1 MKKRMVID
9 IMNLYEYKEIL
20 ENINII
26 VIFSIP
32 IISLILYTL
41 NQRKVMLLEFAIY
54 IGELFIYLYL
64 NRYIIIGNINLI
76 SMILILKFI
85 IILTIKEKL
94 KINNF
99 LYKFILILGLLYIWN
114 IKVEYSILINIIL
127 NIILLK
133 YSIIDCIKVFN
144 KELLDNKHDLNEKKL
159 YIKEVKKKIK
169 SEKELQ
175 KNYKDEILGVSNKIG
190 KSIEESDI
198 PIFILDINKE
208 FIYSN
213 ESFNQQMEDYK
224 EDRIDISKY
233 LQFKFPKY
241 KNLIDEIKKVATE
254 SRGSLNIK
262 SYDGKIY
269 RLGCTTDTIDER
281 PVIICILKDI
291 TQTTLIQNKLEESEN
306 MYKNLMDVLN
316 EGVIIHD
323 DKNIKYIND
332 KGLEILDI
340 NISEKEIY
348 IEDIKNTVSK
358 KFKERFLSNIQ
369 LVISEK
375 EEKVI
380 NKIELINGRIV
391 ELVTTNIKLNEED
404 LLISIVIDITE
415 LENTIMNI
423 EQSEKTYKLLLQTL
437 PEGIVIVNP
446 TTNKHIYRN
455 EASIRMLK
463 TIGLDKLNESIKTYL
478 KEENYGEF
486 RRFTVDK
493 LNNIDISIAI
503 VKREEEGT
511 LIVVFRM
518 LDCEFKTI
526 QLEKELNRIKEK
538 NKFKTEFLSNVAY
551 DIKKPINTI
560 FEANNNLIESKG
572 KYKSEN
578 INNHT
583 RLVKQNCYR
592 LIKLLNN
599 VEYVSR
605 IDNGT
610 CTLELRKCDIVKL
623 LENIVKISRAYTDKK
638 GIDISFK
645 SDVNKK
651 ILVLDTDKVEKI
663 ILSILS
669 NAIKFTD
676 TGGKIDI
683 NLYIENEQVCISI
696 KDTGIGIPKDKTEI
710 IFENFEQLDTTL
722 SRGCE
727 GTGMGLSV
735 VKKLANLNNIKID
748 VESELNK
755 GSEFKIILPNN
766 ILSKNIKLQDKFTQN
781 EKIEI
786 EFSDIYLNLTS

>member
-1 MKKRMVID
+1 
-9 IMNLYEYKEIL
+9 MNLYKYKEIL

-41 NQRKVMLLEFAIY
+41 NKRKVMILENLIY
-54 IGELFIYLYL
+54 IGEFFIYLYL
-64 NRYIIIGNINLI
+64 NSYIIIGNINLI
-76 SMILILKFI
+76 SMILILKFV
-85 IILTIKEKL
+85 IILTLKEKL

-99 LYKFILILGLLYIWN
+99 LYKFILILGLLYVCN

-127 NIILLK
+127 NIIILK
-133 YSIIDCIKVFN
+133 CSIIDCIKLFN
-144 KELLDNKHDLNEKKL
+144 KELLDNRHDLNQKKS

-175 KNYKDEILGVSNKIG
+175 KNYKDEILGVSNKIS

-198 PIFILDINKE
+198 SIFILDINKK

-213 ESFNQQMEDYK
+213 EAFNMLIQDYK
-224 EDRIDISKY
+224 NKENRIDISKY

-241 KNLIDEIKKVATE
+241 KNLMDEIKKIATE
-254 SRGSLNIK
+254 ARGNLNIK

-269 RLGCTTDTIDER
+269 RLECITDIIDER
-281 PVIICILKDI
+281 PVIVCILKDI

-323 DKNIKYIND
+323 NKNIKYIND

-340 NISEKEIY
+340 NIGKKEIF
-348 IEDIKNTVSK
+348 IEDIKNIVSK
-358 KFKERFLSNIQ
+358 KFREKFLSNIQ
-369 LVISEK
+369 LVISRK

-391 ELVTTNIKLNEED
+391 ELVTTNIKLNDED

-446 TTNKHIYRN
+446 TTKKHIYRN

-463 TIGLDKLNESIKTYL
+463 TIGLEKLNESIKTYL
-478 KEENYGEF
+478 KEENYGNF
-486 RRFTVDK
+486 RRFTIDK
-493 LNNIDISIAI
+493 LNNVDISLAI
-503 VKREEEGT
+503 VKREEEGS

-518 LDCEFKTI
+518 LDCEFKSI

-551 DIKKPINTI
+551 DIKKPINKI
-560 FEANNNLIESKG
+560 FETNNNLIENKG
-572 KYKSEN
+572 KYNSEN

-592 LIKLLNN
+592 LIRLLSN

-623 LENIVKISRAYTDKK
+623 LENIVKISKTYTDKK

-645 SDVNKK
+645 SEVNKK
-651 ILVLDTDKVEKI
+651 ILSLDIDKVEKI
-663 ILSILS
+663 ILNILS

-683 NLYIENEQVCISI
+683 NLYMQNEQVCISI
-696 KDTGIGIPKDKTEI
+696 KDTGIGIPKDKTEV

-735 VKKLANLNNIKID
+735 VKKLANLNNIKIN

-755 GSEFKIILPNN
+755 GSEFIITLPNN
-766 ILSKNIKLQDKFTQN
+766 IVSKNIKLQDKFAQD
-781 EKIEI
+781 EKIDI

>member
-1 MKKRMVID
+1 
-9 IMNLYEYKEIL
+9 MNLYKYKEIL

-41 NQRKVMLLEFAIY
+41 NKRKVMILENLIY
-54 IGELFIYLYL
+54 IGEFFIYLYL
-64 NRYIIIGNINLI
+64 NSYIIIGNINLI
-76 SMILILKFI
+76 SVILILKFV
-85 IILTIKEKL
+85 IILTLKEKL

-99 LYKFILILGLLYIWN
+99 LYKFILILGLLYVCN

-127 NIILLK
+127 NIIILK
-133 YSIIDCIKVFN
+133 CSIIDCIKLFN
-144 KELLDNKHDLNEKKL
+144 KELLDNRHDLNQKKS

-169 SEKELQ
+169 LEKELQ
-175 KNYKDEILGVSNKIG
+175 KNYKDEILGVSNKIS

-198 PIFILDINKE
+198 PIFILDINKK

-213 ESFNQQMEDYK
+213 EAFNMLIQDYK
-224 EDRIDISKY
+224 NKENRIDISKY

-241 KNLIDEIKKVATE
+241 KNLMDEIKKIATE
-254 SRGSLNIK
+254 ARGNLNIK

-269 RLGCTTDTIDER
+269 RLECITDIIDER
-281 PVIICILKDI
+281 PVIVCILKDI

-323 DKNIKYIND
+323 NKNIKYIND

-340 NISEKEIY
+340 NIGKKEIF
-348 IEDIKNTVSK
+348 IEDIKNIVSK
-358 KFKERFLSNIQ
+358 KFREKFLSNIQ
-369 LVISEK
+369 LVISRK

-391 ELVTTNIKLNEED
+391 ELVTTNIKLNDED

-446 TTNKHIYRN
+446 TTKKHIYRN

-463 TIGLDKLNESIKTYL
+463 TIGLEKLNESIKTYL
-478 KEENYGEF
+478 KEENYGNF
-486 RRFTVDK
+486 RRFTIDK
-493 LNNIDISIAI
+493 LNNVDISLAI
-503 VKREEEGT
+503 VKREEEGS

-518 LDCEFKTI
+518 LDCEFKSI

-551 DIKKPINTI
+551 DIKKPINKI
-560 FEANNNLIESKG
+560 FETNNNLIENKG
-572 KYKSEN
+572 KYNSEN

-592 LIKLLNN
+592 LIRLLSN

-623 LENIVKISRAYTDKK
+623 VENIVKISKTYTDKK

-645 SDVNKK
+645 SEVNKK
-651 ILVLDTDKVEKI
+651 ILSLDIDKVEKI
-663 ILSILS
+663 ILNILS

-683 NLYIENEQVCISI
+683 NLYMENEQVCISI
-696 KDTGIGIPKDKTEI
+696 KDTGIGIPKDKTEV

-735 VKKLANLNNIKID
+735 VKKLANLNNIKIN

-755 GSEFKIILPNN
+755 GSEFIITLPNN
-766 ILSKNIKLQDKFTQN
+766 IVSKNIKLQDKFAQD
-781 EKIEI
+781 EKIDI

>member
-1 MKKRMVID
+1 
-9 IMNLYEYKEIL
+9 MNLYKYKEIL

-41 NQRKVMLLEFAIY
+41 NKRKVMILENLIY
-54 IGELFIYLYL
+54 IGEFFIYLYL
-64 NRYIIIGNINLI
+64 NSYIIIGNINLI
-76 SMILILKFI
+76 SVILILKFV
-85 IILTIKEKL
+85 IILTLKEKL

-99 LYKFILILGLLYIWN
+99 LYKFILILGLLYVCN

-127 NIILLK
+127 NIIILK
-133 YSIIDCIKVFN
+133 CSIIDCIKLFN
-144 KELLDNKHDLNEKKL
+144 KELLDNRHDLNQKKS

-175 KNYKDEILGVSNKIG
+175 KNYKDEILGVSNKIS

-198 PIFILDINKE
+198 PIFILDINKK

-213 ESFNQQMEDYK
+213 EAFNMLIQDYK
-224 EDRIDISKY
+224 NKENRIDISKY

-241 KNLIDEIKKVATE
+241 KNLMDEIKKIVTE
-254 SRGSLNIK
+254 ARGNLNIK

-269 RLGCTTDTIDER
+269 RLECITDIIDER
-281 PVIICILKDI
+281 PVIVCILKDI

-323 DKNIKYIND
+323 NKNIKYIND

-340 NISEKEIY
+340 NIGKKEIF
-348 IEDIKNTVSK
+348 IEDIKNIVSK
-358 KFKERFLSNIQ
+358 KFREKFLSNIQ
-369 LVISEK
+369 LVISRK

-391 ELVTTNIKLNEED
+391 ELVTTNIKLNDED

-446 TTNKHIYRN
+446 TTKKHIYRN

-463 TIGLDKLNESIKTYL
+463 TIGLEKLNESIKTYL
-478 KEENYGEF
+478 KEENYGNF
-486 RRFTVDK
+486 RRFTIDK
-493 LNNIDISIAI
+493 LNNVDISLAI
-503 VKREEEGT
+503 VKREEEGS

-518 LDCEFKTI
+518 LDCEFKST

-551 DIKKPINTI
+551 DIKKPINKI
-560 FEANNNLIESKG
+560 FETNNNLIENKG
-572 KYKSEN
+572 KYNSEN

-592 LIKLLNN
+592 LIRLLSN

-623 LENIVKISRAYTDKK
+623 LENIVKISKTYTDKK

-645 SDVNKK
+645 SEVNKK
-651 ILVLDTDKVEKI
+651 ILSLDIDKVEKI
-663 ILSILS
+663 ILNILS

-676 TGGKIDI
+676 TGGRIDI
-683 NLYIENEQVCISI
+683 NLYMENEQVCISI
-696 KDTGIGIPKDKTEI
+696 KDTGIGIPKDKTEV

-735 VKKLANLNNIKID
+735 VKKLANLNNIKIN

-755 GSEFKIILPNN
+755 GSEFIITLPNN
-766 ILSKNIKLQDKFTQN
+766 IVSKNIKLQDKFAQD
-781 EKIEI
+781 EKIDI

>member
-1 MKKRMVID
+1 MVIN
-9 IMNLYEYKEIL
+9 IMNLYKYKEIL

-41 NQRKVMLLEFAIY
+41 NKRKVMILENLIY
-54 IGELFIYLYL
+54 IGEFFIYLYL
-64 NRYIIIGNINLI
+64 NSYIIIGNINLI
-76 SMILILKFI
+76 SMILILKFV
-85 IILTIKEKL
+85 IILTLKEKL

-99 LYKFILILGLLYIWN
+99 LYKFILILGLLYVCN

-127 NIILLK
+127 NIIILK
-133 YSIIDCIKVFN
+133 CSIIDCIKLFN
-144 KELLDNKHDLNEKKL
+144 KELLDNRHDLNQKKS

-175 KNYKDEILGVSNKIG
+175 KNYKDEILGVSNKIS

-198 PIFILDINKE
+198 PIFILDINKK

-213 ESFNQQMEDYK
+213 EAFNMLIQDYK
-224 EDRIDISKY
+224 NKENRIDISKY

-241 KNLIDEIKKVATE
+241 KNLMDEIKKIVTE
-254 SRGSLNIK
+254 ARGNLNIK

-269 RLGCTTDTIDER
+269 RLECITDIIDER
-281 PVIICILKDI
+281 PVIVCILKDI

-323 DKNIKYIND
+323 NKNIKYIND

-340 NISEKEIY
+340 NIGKKEIF
-348 IEDIKNTVSK
+348 IEDIKNIVSK
-358 KFKERFLSNIQ
+358 KFREKFLSNIQ
-369 LVISEK
+369 LVISRK

-391 ELVTTNIKLNEED
+391 ELVTTNIKLNAED

-446 TTNKHIYRN
+446 TTKKHIYRN

-463 TIGLDKLNESIKTYL
+463 TIGLEKLNESIKTYL
-478 KEENYGEF
+478 KEENYGNF
-486 RRFTVDK
+486 RRFTIDK
-493 LNNIDISIAI
+493 LNNVDISLAI
-503 VKREEEGT
+503 VKREEEGS

-518 LDCEFKTI
+518 LDCEFKSI

-551 DIKKPINTI
+551 DIKKPINKI
-560 FEANNNLIESKG
+560 FETNNNLIENKG
-572 KYKSEN
+572 KYNSEN

-592 LIKLLNN
+592 LIRLLSN

-623 LENIVKISRAYTDKK
+623 LENIVKISKTYTDKK

-645 SDVNKK
+645 SEVNKK
-651 ILVLDTDKVEKI
+651 ILSLDIDKVEKI
-663 ILSILS
+663 ILNILS

-676 TGGKIDI
+676 TGGRIDI
-683 NLYIENEQVCISI
+683 NLYMENEQVCISI
-696 KDTGIGIPKDKTEI
+696 KDTGIGIPKDKTEV

-735 VKKLANLNNIKID
+735 VKKLANLNNIKIN

-755 GSEFKIILPNN
+755 GSEFIITLPNN
-766 ILSKNIKLQDKFTQN
+766 IVSKNIKLQDKFAQD
-781 EKIEI
+781 EKIDI

>member
-1 MKKRMVID
+1 
-9 IMNLYEYKEIL
+9 MNLYKYKEIL

-41 NQRKVMLLEFAIY
+41 NKRKVMILENLIY
-54 IGELFIYLYL
+54 IGEFFIYLYL
-64 NRYIIIGNINLI
+64 NSYIIIGNINLI
-76 SMILILKFI
+76 SMILILKFV
-85 IILTIKEKL
+85 IILTLKEKL

-99 LYKFILILGLLYIWN
+99 LYKFILILGLLYVCN

-127 NIILLK
+127 NIIILK
-133 YSIIDCIKVFN
+133 CSIIDCIKLSN
-144 KELLDNKHDLNEKKL
+144 KELLDNRHDLNQKKS

-175 KNYKDEILGVSNKIG
+175 KNYKDEILGVSNKIS

-198 PIFILDINKE
+198 PIFILDINKK

-213 ESFNQQMEDYK
+213 EAFNMLIQDYK
-224 EDRIDISKY
+224 NKENRIDISKY

-241 KNLIDEIKKVATE
+241 KNLMDEIKKIATE
-254 SRGSLNIK
+254 ARGNLNIK

-269 RLGCTTDTIDER
+269 RLECITDIIDER
-281 PVIICILKDI
+281 PVIVCILKDI

-323 DKNIKYIND
+323 NKNIKYIND

-340 NISEKEIY
+340 NISKKEIF
-348 IEDIKNTVSK
+348 IEDIKNIVSK
-358 KFKERFLSNIQ
+358 KFREKFLSNIQ
-369 LVISEK
+369 LVISRK

-391 ELVTTNIKLNEED
+391 ELVTTNIKLNDED

-446 TTNKHIYRN
+446 TTKKHIYRN

-463 TIGLDKLNESIKTYL
+463 TIGLEKLNESIKTYL
-478 KEENYGEF
+478 KEENYGNF
-486 RRFTVDK
+486 RRFTIDK
-493 LNNIDISIAI
+493 LNNVDISLAI
-503 VKREEEGT
+503 VKREEEGS

-518 LDCEFKTI
+518 LDCEFKSI

-551 DIKKPINTI
+551 DIKKPINKI
-560 FEANNNLIESKG
+560 FETNNNLIENKG
-572 KYKSEN
+572 KYNSEN

-592 LIKLLNN
+592 LIRLLSN

-623 LENIVKISRAYTDKK
+623 LENIVKISKTYTDKK

-645 SDVNKK
+645 SEVNKK
-651 ILVLDTDKVEKI
+651 ILSLDIDKVEKI
-663 ILSILS
+663 ILNILS

-676 TGGKIDI
+676 TGGRIDI
-683 NLYIENEQVCISI
+683 NLYMENEQVCISI
-696 KDTGIGIPKDKTEI
+696 KDTGIGIPKDKTEV

-735 VKKLANLNNIKID
+735 VKKLANLNNIKIN

-755 GSEFKIILPNN
+755 GSEFIITLPNN
-766 ILSKNIKLQDKFTQN
+766 IVSKNIKLQDKFAQD
-781 EKIEI
+781 EKIDI

>member
-1 MKKRMVID
+1 
-9 IMNLYEYKEIL
+9 MNLYKYKEIL

-41 NQRKVMLLEFAIY
+41 NKRKVMILENLIY
-54 IGELFIYLYL
+54 IGEFFIYLYL
-64 NRYIIIGNINLI
+64 NSYIIIGNINLI
-76 SMILILKFI
+76 SMILILKFV
-85 IILTIKEKL
+85 IILTLKEKL

-99 LYKFILILGLLYIWN
+99 LYKFILILGLLYVCN

-127 NIILLK
+127 NIIILK
-133 YSIIDCIKVFN
+133 CSIIDCIKLFN
-144 KELLDNKHDLNEKKL
+144 KELLDNRHDLNQKKS

-175 KNYKDEILGVSNKIG
+175 KNYKDEILGVSNKIS

-198 PIFILDINKE
+198 PIFILDINKK

-213 ESFNQQMEDYK
+213 EAFNMLIQDYK
-224 EDRIDISKY
+224 NKENRIDISKY

-241 KNLIDEIKKVATE
+241 KNLMDEIKKIATE
-254 SRGSLNIK
+254 ARGNLNIK

-269 RLGCTTDTIDER
+269 RLECITDIIDER
-281 PVIICILKDI
+281 PVIVCILKDI

-323 DKNIKYIND
+323 NKNIKYIND

-340 NISEKEIY
+340 NIGKKEIF
-348 IEDIKNTVSK
+348 IEDIKNIVSK
-358 KFKERFLSNIQ
+358 KFREKFLSNIQ
-369 LVISEK
+369 LVISRK

-391 ELVTTNIKLNEED
+391 ELVTTNIKLNDED

-446 TTNKHIYRN
+446 TTKKHIYRN

-463 TIGLDKLNESIKTYL
+463 TIGLEKLNESIKTYL
-478 KEENYGEF
+478 KEENYGNF
-486 RRFTVDK
+486 RRFTIDK
-493 LNNIDISIAI
+493 LNNVDISLAI
-503 VKREEEGT
+503 VKREEEGS

-518 LDCEFKTI
+518 LDCEFKSI

-551 DIKKPINTI
+551 DIKKPINKI
-560 FEANNNLIESKG
+560 FETNNNLIENKG
-572 KYKSEN
+572 KYNSEN

-592 LIKLLNN
+592 LIRLLSN

-623 LENIVKISRAYTDKK
+623 VENIVKISKTYTDKK

-645 SDVNKK
+645 SEVNKK
-651 ILVLDTDKVEKI
+651 ILSLDIDKVEKI
-663 ILSILS
+663 ILNILS

-683 NLYIENEQVCISI
+683 NLYMHNEQVCISI
-696 KDTGIGIPKDKTEI
+696 KDTGIGIPKDKTEV

-735 VKKLANLNNIKID
+735 VKKLANLNNIKIN

-755 GSEFKIILPNN
+755 GSEFIITLPNN
-766 ILSKNIKLQDKFTQN
+766 IVSKNIKLQDKFAQD
-781 EKIEI
+781 EKIDI

>member
-1 MKKRMVID
+1 
-9 IMNLYEYKEIL
+9 MNLYKYKEIL

-41 NQRKVMLLEFAIY
+41 NKRKVMILENLIY
-54 IGELFIYLYL
+54 IGEFFIYLYL
-64 NRYIIIGNINLI
+64 NSYIIIGNINLI
-76 SMILILKFI
+76 SVILILKFV
-85 IILTIKEKL
+85 IILTLKEKL

-99 LYKFILILGLLYIWN
+99 LYKFILILGLLYVCN

-127 NIILLK
+127 NIIILK
-133 YSIIDCIKVFN
+133 CSIIDCIKLFN
-144 KELLDNKHDLNEKKL
+144 KELLDNRHDLNQKKS

-175 KNYKDEILGVSNKIG
+175 KNYKDEILGVSNKIS

-198 PIFILDINKE
+198 PIFILDINKK

-213 ESFNQQMEDYK
+213 EAFNMLIQDYK
-224 EDRIDISKY
+224 NKENRIDISKY

-241 KNLIDEIKKVATE
+241 KNLMDEIKKIATE
-254 SRGSLNIK
+254 ARGNLNIK

-269 RLGCTTDTIDER
+269 RLECITDIIDER
-281 PVIICILKDI
+281 PVIVCILKDI

-323 DKNIKYIND
+323 NKNIKYIND

-340 NISEKEIY
+340 NIGKKEIF
-348 IEDIKNTVSK
+348 IEDIKNIVSK
-358 KFKERFLSNIQ
+358 KFREKFLSNIQ
-369 LVISEK
+369 LVISRK

-391 ELVTTNIKLNEED
+391 ELVTTNIKLNDED

-446 TTNKHIYRN
+446 TTKKHIYRN

-463 TIGLDKLNESIKTYL
+463 TIGLEKLNESIKTYL
-478 KEENYGEF
+478 KEENYGNF
-486 RRFTVDK
+486 RRFTIDK
-493 LNNIDISIAI
+493 LNNVDISLAI
-503 VKREEEGT
+503 VKREEEGS

-518 LDCEFKTI
+518 LDCEFKSI

-551 DIKKPINTI
+551 DIKKPINKI
-560 FEANNNLIESKG
+560 FETNNNLIENKG
-572 KYKSEN
+572 KYNSEN

-592 LIKLLNN
+592 LIRLLSN

-623 LENIVKISRAYTDKK
+623 VENIVKISKTYTDKK

-645 SDVNKK
+645 SEVNKK
-651 ILVLDTDKVEKI
+651 ILSLDIDKVEKI
-663 ILSILS
+663 ILNILS

-683 NLYIENEQVCISI
+683 NLYMQNEQVCISI
-696 KDTGIGIPKDKTEI
+696 KDTGIGIPKDKTEV

-735 VKKLANLNNIKID
+735 VKKLANLNNIKIN

-755 GSEFKIILPNN
+755 GSEFIIILPNN
-766 ILSKNIKLQDKFTQN
+766 IVSKNIKLQDKFAQD
-781 EKIEI
+781 EKIDI

>member
-1 MKKRMVID
+1 
-9 IMNLYEYKEIL
+9 MNLYKYKEIL

-41 NQRKVMLLEFAIY
+41 NKRKVMILENLIY
-54 IGELFIYLYL
+54 IGEFFIYLYL
-64 NRYIIIGNINLI
+64 NSYIIIGNINLI
-76 SMILILKFI
+76 SMILILKFV
-85 IILTIKEKL
+85 IILTLKEKL

-99 LYKFILILGLLYIWN
+99 LYKFILILGLLYVCN

-127 NIILLK
+127 NIIILK
-133 YSIIDCIKVFN
+133 CSIIDCIKLFN
-144 KELLDNKHDLNEKKL
+144 KELLDNRHDLNQKKS

-175 KNYKDEILGVSNKIG
+175 KNYKDEILGVSNKIS

-198 PIFILDINKE
+198 PIFILDINKK

-213 ESFNQQMEDYK
+213 EAFNMLIQDYK
-224 EDRIDISKY
+224 NKENRIDISKY

-241 KNLIDEIKKVATE
+241 KNLMDEIKKIATE
-254 SRGSLNIK
+254 ARGNLNIK

-269 RLGCTTDTIDER
+269 RLECITDIIDER
-281 PVIICILKDI
+281 PVIVCILKDI

-323 DKNIKYIND
+323 NKNIKYIND
-332 KGLEILDI
+332 KGLGILDI
-340 NISEKEIY
+340 NISKKEIF
-348 IEDIKNTVSK
+348 IEDIKNIVSK
-358 KFKERFLSNIQ
+358 KFREKFLSNIQ
-369 LVISEK
+369 LVISRK

-391 ELVTTNIKLNEED
+391 ELVTTNIKLNAED

-446 TTNKHIYRN
+446 TTKKHIYRN

-463 TIGLDKLNESIKTYL
+463 TIGLEKLNESIKTYL
-478 KEENYGEF
+478 KEENYGNF
-486 RRFTVDK
+486 RRFTIDK
-493 LNNIDISIAI
+493 LNNVDISLAI
-503 VKREEEGT
+503 VKREEEGS

-518 LDCEFKTI
+518 LDCEFKSI

-551 DIKKPINTI
+551 DIKKPINKI
-560 FEANNNLIESKG
+560 FETNNNLIENKG
-572 KYKSEN
+572 KYNSEN

-592 LIKLLNN
+592 LIRLLNN
-599 VEYVSR
+599 IEYVSR

-623 LENIVKISRAYTDKK
+623 LENIVKISKTYTDKK

-645 SDVNKK
+645 SEVNKK
-651 ILVLDTDKVEKI
+651 ILSLDIDKVEKI
-663 ILSILS
+663 ILNILS

-676 TGGKIDI
+676 TGGRIDI
-683 NLYIENEQVCISI
+683 NLYMENEQVCISI
-696 KDTGIGIPKDKTEI
+696 KDTGIGIPKDKTEV

-735 VKKLANLNNIKID
+735 VKKLANLNNIKIN

-755 GSEFKIILPNN
+755 GSEFIITLPNN
-766 ILSKNIKLQDKFTQN
+766 IVSKNIKLQDKFAQD
-781 EKIEI
+781 EKIDI

>member
-1 MKKRMVID
+1 MVIN
-9 IMNLYEYKEIL
+9 IMNLYKYKEIL

-41 NQRKVMLLEFAIY
+41 NKRKVMILENLIY
-54 IGELFIYLYL
+54 IGEFFIYLYL
-64 NRYIIIGNINLI
+64 NSYIIIGNINLI
-76 SMILILKFI
+76 SMILILKFV
-85 IILTIKEKL
+85 IILTLKEKL

-99 LYKFILILGLLYIWN
+99 LYKFILILGLLYVCN

-127 NIILLK
+127 NIIILK
-133 YSIIDCIKVFN
+133 CSIIDCIKLFN
-144 KELLDNKHDLNEKKL
+144 KELLDNRHDLNQKKS

-175 KNYKDEILGVSNKIG
+175 KNYKDEILGVSNKIS

-198 PIFILDINKE
+198 PIFILDINKK

-213 ESFNQQMEDYK
+213 EAFNMLIQDYK
-224 EDRIDISKY
+224 NKENRIDISKY

-241 KNLIDEIKKVATE
+241 KNLMDEIKKIATE
-254 SRGSLNIK
+254 ARGNLNIK

-269 RLGCTTDTIDER
+269 RLECITDIIDER
-281 PVIICILKDI
+281 PVIVCILKDI

-323 DKNIKYIND
+323 NKNIKYIND

-340 NISEKEIY
+340 NIGKKEIF
-348 IEDIKNTVSK
+348 IEDIKNIVSK
-358 KFKERFLSNIQ
+358 KFREKFLSNIQ
-369 LVISEK
+369 LVISKK

-391 ELVTTNIKLNEED
+391 ELVTTNIKLNDED

-446 TTNKHIYRN
+446 TTKKHIYRN

-463 TIGLDKLNESIKTYL
+463 TIGLEKLNESIKTYL
-478 KEENYGEF
+478 KEENYGNF
-486 RRFTVDK
+486 RRFTIDK
-493 LNNIDISIAI
+493 LNNVDISLAI
-503 VKREEEGT
+503 VKREEEGS

-518 LDCEFKTI
+518 LDCEFKST

-551 DIKKPINTI
+551 DIKKPINKI
-560 FEANNNLIESKG
+560 FETNNNLIENKG
-572 KYKSEN
+572 KYNSEN

-592 LIKLLNN
+592 LIRLLNN
-599 VEYVSR
+599 IEYVSR

-623 LENIVKISRAYTDKK
+623 LENIVKISKTYTDKK

-645 SDVNKK
+645 SEVNKK
-651 ILVLDTDKVEKI
+651 ILSLDIDKVEKI
-663 ILSILS
+663 ILNILS

-676 TGGKIDI
+676 TGGRIDI
-683 NLYIENEQVCISI
+683 NLYMENEQVCISI
-696 KDTGIGIPKDKTEI
+696 KDTGIGIPKDKTEV

-735 VKKLANLNNIKID
+735 VKKLANLNNIKIN

-755 GSEFKIILPNN
+755 GSEFIITLPNN
-766 ILSKNIKLQDKFTQN
+766 IVSKNIKLQDKFAQD
-781 EKIEI
+781 EKIDI

>member
-1 MKKRMVID
+1 MVIN
-9 IMNLYEYKEIL
+9 IMNLYKYKEIL

-41 NQRKVMLLEFAIY
+41 NKRKVMILENLIY
-54 IGELFIYLYL
+54 IGEFFIYLYL
-64 NRYIIIGNINLI
+64 NSYIIIGNINLI
-76 SMILILKFI
+76 SMILILKFV
-85 IILTIKEKL
+85 IILTLKEKL

-99 LYKFILILGLLYIWN
+99 LYKFILILGLLYVCN

-127 NIILLK
+127 NIIILK
-133 YSIIDCIKVFN
+133 CSIIDCIKLFN
-144 KELLDNKHDLNEKKL
+144 KELLDNRHDLNQKKS

-175 KNYKDEILGVSNKIG
+175 KNYKDEILGVSNKIS

-198 PIFILDINKE
+198 PIFILDINKK

-213 ESFNQQMEDYK
+213 EAFNMLIQDYK
-224 EDRIDISKY
+224 NKENRIDISKY

-241 KNLIDEIKKVATE
+241 KNLMDEIKKIATE
-254 SRGSLNIK
+254 ARGNLNIK

-269 RLGCTTDTIDER
+269 RLECITDIIDER
-281 PVIICILKDI
+281 PVIVCILKDI

-323 DKNIKYIND
+323 NKNIKYIND

-340 NISEKEIY
+340 NIGKKEIF
-348 IEDIKNTVSK
+348 IEDIKNIVSK
-358 KFKERFLSNIQ
+358 KFREKFLSNIQ
-369 LVISEK
+369 LVISRK

-391 ELVTTNIKLNEED
+391 ELVTTNIKLNDED

-446 TTNKHIYRN
+446 TTKKHIYRN

-463 TIGLDKLNESIKTYL
+463 TIGLEKLNESIKTYL
-478 KEENYGEF
+478 KEENYGNF
-486 RRFTVDK
+486 RRFTIDK
-493 LNNIDISIAI
+493 LNNVDISLAI
-503 VKREEEGT
+503 VKREEEGS

-518 LDCEFKTI
+518 LDCEFKSI

-551 DIKKPINTI
+551 DIKKPINKI
-560 FEANNNLIESKG
+560 FETNNNLIENKG
-572 KYKSEN
+572 KYNSEN

-592 LIKLLNN
+592 LIRLLSN

-623 LENIVKISRAYTDKK
+623 VENIVKISKTYTDKK

-645 SDVNKK
+645 SEVNKK
-651 ILVLDTDKVEKI
+651 ILSLDIDKVEKI
-663 ILSILS
+663 ILNILS

-676 TGGKIDI
+676 TGGRIDI
-683 NLYIENEQVCISI
+683 NLYMENEQVCISI
-696 KDTGIGIPKDKTEI
+696 KDTGIGIPKDKTEV

-735 VKKLANLNNIKID
+735 VKKLANLNNIKIN

-755 GSEFKIILPNN
+755 GSEFIITLPNN
-766 ILSKNIKLQDKFTQN
+766 IVSKNIKLQDKFAQD
-781 EKIEI
+781 EKIDI

>member
-1 MKKRMVID
+1 
-9 IMNLYEYKEIL
+9 MNLYKYKEIL

-41 NQRKVMLLEFAIY
+41 NKRKVMILENLIY
-54 IGELFIYLYL
+54 IGEFFIYLYL
-64 NRYIIIGNINLI
+64 NSYIIIGNINLI
-76 SMILILKFI
+76 SVILILKFV
-85 IILTIKEKL
+85 IILTLKEKL

-99 LYKFILILGLLYIWN
+99 LYKFILILGLLYVCN

-127 NIILLK
+127 NIIILK
-133 YSIIDCIKVFN
+133 CSIIDCIKLFN
-144 KELLDNKHDLNEKKL
+144 KELLDNRHDLNQKKS

-175 KNYKDEILGVSNKIG
+175 KNYKDEILGVSNKIS

-198 PIFILDINKE
+198 PIFILDINKK

-213 ESFNQQMEDYK
+213 EAFNMLIQDYK
-224 EDRIDISKY
+224 NKENRIDISKY
-233 LQFKFPKY
+233 LQFKFHKY
-241 KNLIDEIKKVATE
+241 KNLMDEIKKIATE
-254 SRGSLNIK
+254 ARGNLNIK

-269 RLGCTTDTIDER
+269 RLECITDIIDER
-281 PVIICILKDI
+281 PVIVCILKDI

-323 DKNIKYIND
+323 NKNIKYIND

-340 NISEKEIY
+340 NIGKKEIF
-348 IEDIKNTVSK
+348 IEDIKNIVSK
-358 KFKERFLSNIQ
+358 KFREKFLSNIQ
-369 LVISEK
+369 LVISRK

-391 ELVTTNIKLNEED
+391 ELVTTNIKLNAED

-446 TTNKHIYRN
+446 TTKKHIYRN

-463 TIGLDKLNESIKTYL
+463 TIGLEKLNESIKTYL
-478 KEENYGEF
+478 KEENYGNF
-486 RRFTVDK
+486 RRFTIDK
-493 LNNIDISIAI
+493 LNNVDISLAI
-503 VKREEEGT
+503 VKREEEGS

-518 LDCEFKTI
+518 LDCEFKSI

-551 DIKKPINTI
+551 DIKKPINKI
-560 FEANNNLIESKG
+560 FETNNNLIENKG
-572 KYKSEN
+572 KYNSEN

-592 LIKLLNN
+592 LIRLLNN
-599 VEYVSR
+599 IEYVSR

-623 LENIVKISRAYTDKK
+623 LENIVKISKTYTDKK

-645 SDVNKK
+645 SEVNKK
-651 ILVLDTDKVEKI
+651 ILSLDIDKVEKI
-663 ILSILS
+663 ILNILS

-676 TGGKIDI
+676 TGGRIDI
-683 NLYIENEQVCISI
+683 NLYMENEQVCISI
-696 KDTGIGIPKDKTEI
+696 KDTGIGIPKDKTEV

-735 VKKLANLNNIKID
+735 VKKLANLNNIKIN

-755 GSEFKIILPNN
+755 GSEFIITLPNN
-766 ILSKNIKLQDKFTQN
+766 IVSKNIKLQDKFAQD
-781 EKIEI
+781 EKIDI

>member
-1 MKKRMVID
+1 MVIN
-9 IMNLYEYKEIL
+9 IMNLYKYKEIL

-41 NQRKVMLLEFAIY
+41 NKRKVMILENLIY
-54 IGELFIYLYL
+54 IGEFFIYLYL
-64 NRYIIIGNINLI
+64 NSYIIIGNINLI
-76 SMILILKFI
+76 SMILILKFV
-85 IILTIKEKL
+85 IILTLKEKL

-99 LYKFILILGLLYIWN
+99 LYKFILILGLLYVCN

-127 NIILLK
+127 NIIILK
-133 YSIIDCIKVFN
+133 CSIIDCIKLFN
-144 KELLDNKHDLNEKKL
+144 KELLDNRHDLNQKKS

-175 KNYKDEILGVSNKIG
+175 KNYKDEILGVSNKIS

-198 PIFILDINKE
+198 PIFILDINKK

-213 ESFNQQMEDYK
+213 EAFNMLIQDYK
-224 EDRIDISKY
+224 NKENRIDISKY

-241 KNLIDEIKKVATE
+241 KNLMDEIKKIVTE
-254 SRGSLNIK
+254 ARGNLNIK

-269 RLGCTTDTIDER
+269 RLECITDIIDER
-281 PVIICILKDI
+281 LVIVCILKDI

-323 DKNIKYIND
+323 NKNIKYIND

-340 NISEKEIY
+340 NIGKKEIF
-348 IEDIKNTVSK
+348 IEDIKNIVSK
-358 KFKERFLSNIQ
+358 KFREKFLSNIQ
-369 LVISEK
+369 LVISRK

-391 ELVTTNIKLNEED
+391 ELVTTNIKLNDED

-446 TTNKHIYRN
+446 TTKKHIYRN

-463 TIGLDKLNESIKTYL
+463 TIGLEKLNESIKTYL
-478 KEENYGEF
+478 KEENYGNF
-486 RRFTVDK
+486 RRFTIDK
-493 LNNIDISIAI
+493 LNNVDISLAI
-503 VKREEEGT
+503 VKREEEGS

-518 LDCEFKTI
+518 LDCEFKSI

-551 DIKKPINTI
+551 DIKKPINKI
-560 FEANNNLIESKG
+560 FETNNNLIENKG
-572 KYKSEN
+572 KYNSEN

-592 LIKLLNN
+592 LIRLLNN
-599 VEYVSR
+599 IEYVSR

-623 LENIVKISRAYTDKK
+623 LENIVKISKTYTDKK

-645 SDVNKK
+645 SEVNKK
-651 ILVLDTDKVEKI
+651 ILSLDIDKVEKI
-663 ILSILS
+663 ILNILS

-676 TGGKIDI
+676 TGGRIDI
-683 NLYIENEQVCISI
+683 NLYMENEQVCISI
-696 KDTGIGIPKDKTEI
+696 KDTGIGIPKDKTEV

-735 VKKLANLNNIKID
+735 VKKLANLNNIKIN

-755 GSEFKIILPNN
+755 GSEFIITLPNN
-766 ILSKNIKLQDKFTQN
+766 IVSKNIKLQDKFAQD
-781 EKIEI
+781 EKIDI

>member
-1 MKKRMVID
+1 
-9 IMNLYEYKEIL
+9 MNLYKYKEIL

-41 NQRKVMLLEFAIY
+41 NKRKVMILENLIY
-54 IGELFIYLYL
+54 IGEFFIYLYL
-64 NRYIIIGNINLI
+64 NSYIIIGNINLI
-76 SMILILKFI
+76 SVILILKFV
-85 IILTIKEKL
+85 IILTLKEKL

-99 LYKFILILGLLYIWN
+99 LYKFILILGLLYVCN
-114 IKVEYSILINIIL
+114 IKVEYIILINIIL
-127 NIILLK
+127 NIIILK
-133 YSIIDCIKVFN
+133 CSIIDCIKLFN
-144 KELLDNKHDLNEKKL
+144 KELLDNRHDLNQKKS

-175 KNYKDEILGVSNKIG
+175 KNYKDEILGVSNKIS

-198 PIFILDINKE
+198 PIFILDINKK

-213 ESFNQQMEDYK
+213 EAFNMLIQDYK
-224 EDRIDISKY
+224 NKENRIDISKY

-241 KNLIDEIKKVATE
+241 KNLMDEIKKIVTE
-254 SRGSLNIK
+254 ARGNLNIK

-269 RLGCTTDTIDER
+269 RLECITDIIDER
-281 PVIICILKDI
+281 PVIVCILKDI

-323 DKNIKYIND
+323 NKNIKYIND

-340 NISEKEIY
+340 NIGKKEIF
-348 IEDIKNTVSK
+348 IEDIKNIVSK
-358 KFKERFLSNIQ
+358 KFREKFLSNIQ
-369 LVISEK
+369 LVISRK

-391 ELVTTNIKLNEED
+391 ELVTTNIKLNDED

-446 TTNKHIYRN
+446 TTKKHIYRN

-463 TIGLDKLNESIKTYL
+463 TIGLEKLNESIKTYL
-478 KEENYGEF
+478 KEENYGNF
-486 RRFTVDK
+486 RRFTIDK
-493 LNNIDISIAI
+493 LNNVDISLAI
-503 VKREEEGT
+503 VKREEEGS

-518 LDCEFKTI
+518 LDCEFKST

-551 DIKKPINTI
+551 DIKKPINKI
-560 FEANNNLIESKG
+560 FETNNNLIENKG
-572 KYKSEN
+572 KYNSEN

-592 LIKLLNN
+592 LIRLLSN

-623 LENIVKISRAYTDKK
+623 VENIVKISKTYTDKK

-645 SDVNKK
+645 SEVNKK
-651 ILVLDTDKVEKI
+651 ILSLDIDKVEKI
-663 ILSILS
+663 ILNILS

-683 NLYIENEQVCISI
+683 NLYMHNEQVCISI
-696 KDTGIGIPKDKTEI
+696 KDTGIGIPKDKTEV

-735 VKKLANLNNIKID
+735 VKKLANLNNIKIN

-755 GSEFKIILPNN
+755 GSEFIITLPNN
-766 ILSKNIKLQDKFTQN
+766 IVSKNIKLQDKFAQD
-781 EKIEI
+781 EKIDI

>member
-1 MKKRMVID
+1 
-9 IMNLYEYKEIL
+9 MNLYKYKEIL

-41 NQRKVMLLEFAIY
+41 NKRKVMILENLIY
-54 IGELFIYLYL
+54 IGEFFIYLYL
-64 NRYIIIGNINLI
+64 NSYIIIGNINLI
-76 SMILILKFI
+76 SVILILKFV
-85 IILTIKEKL
+85 IILTLKEKL

-99 LYKFILILGLLYIWN
+99 LYKFILILGLLYVCN

-127 NIILLK
+127 NIIILK
-133 YSIIDCIKVFN
+133 CSIIDCIKLFN
-144 KELLDNKHDLNEKKL
+144 KELLDNRHDLNQKKS

-175 KNYKDEILGVSNKIG
+175 KNYKDEILGVSNKIS

-198 PIFILDINKE
+198 PIFILDINKK

-213 ESFNQQMEDYK
+213 EAFKMLIQDYK
-224 EDRIDISKY
+224 NKENRIDISKY

-241 KNLIDEIKKVATE
+241 KNLMDEIKKIATE
-254 SRGSLNIK
+254 ARGNLNIK

-269 RLGCTTDTIDER
+269 RLECITDIIDER
-281 PVIICILKDI
+281 PVIVCILKDI

-323 DKNIKYIND
+323 NKNIKYIND

-340 NISEKEIY
+340 NIGKKEIF
-348 IEDIKNTVSK
+348 IEDIKNIVSK
-358 KFKERFLSNIQ
+358 KFREKFLSNIQ
-369 LVISEK
+369 LVISRK

-391 ELVTTNIKLNEED
+391 ELVTTNIKLNDED

-446 TTNKHIYRN
+446 TTKKHIYRN

-463 TIGLDKLNESIKTYL
+463 TIGLEKLNESIKTYL
-478 KEENYGEF
+478 KEENYGNF
-486 RRFTVDK
+486 RRFTIDK
-493 LNNIDISIAI
+493 LNNVDISLAI
-503 VKREEEGT
+503 VKREEEGS

-518 LDCEFKTI
+518 LDCEFKST

-551 DIKKPINTI
+551 DIKKPINKI
-560 FEANNNLIESKG
+560 FETNNNLIENKG
-572 KYKSEN
+572 KYNSEN

-592 LIKLLNN
+592 LIRLLSN

-623 LENIVKISRAYTDKK
+623 LENIVKISKTYTDKK

-645 SDVNKK
+645 SEVNKK
-651 ILVLDTDKVEKI
+651 ILSLDIDKVEKI
-663 ILSILS
+663 ILNILS

-676 TGGKIDI
+676 TGGRIDI
-683 NLYIENEQVCISI
+683 NLYMENEQVCISI
-696 KDTGIGIPKDKTEI
+696 KDTGIGIPKDKTEV

-735 VKKLANLNNIKID
+735 VKKLANLNNIKIN

-755 GSEFKIILPNN
+755 GSEFIITLPNN
-766 ILSKNIKLQDKFTQN
+766 IVSKNIKLQDKFAQD
-781 EKIEI
+781 EKIDI

>member
-1 MKKRMVID
+1 MVIN
-9 IMNLYEYKEIL
+9 IMNLYKYKEIL

-41 NQRKVMLLEFAIY
+41 NKRKVMILENLIY
-54 IGELFIYLYL
+54 IGEFFIYLYL
-64 NRYIIIGNINLI
+64 NSYIIIGNINLI
-76 SMILILKFI
+76 SMILILKFV
-85 IILTIKEKL
+85 IILTLKEKL

-99 LYKFILILGLLYIWN
+99 LYKFILILGLLYVCN

-127 NIILLK
+127 NIIILK
-133 YSIIDCIKVFN
+133 CSIIDCIKLFN
-144 KELLDNKHDLNEKKL
+144 KELLDNRHDLNQKKS

-175 KNYKDEILGVSNKIG
+175 KNYKDEILGVSNKIS

-198 PIFILDINKE
+198 PIFILDINKK

-213 ESFNQQMEDYK
+213 EAFNMLIQDYK
-224 EDRIDISKY
+224 NKENRIDISKY

-241 KNLIDEIKKVATE
+241 KNLMDEIKKIATE
-254 SRGSLNIK
+254 ARGNLNIK

-269 RLGCTTDTIDER
+269 RLECITDIIDER
-281 PVIICILKDI
+281 PVIVCILKDI

-323 DKNIKYIND
+323 NKNIKYIND

-340 NISEKEIY
+340 NIGKKEIF
-348 IEDIKNTVSK
+348 IEDIKNIVSK
-358 KFKERFLSNIQ
+358 KFREKFLSNIQ
-369 LVISEK
+369 LVISRK

-391 ELVTTNIKLNEED
+391 ELVTTNIKLNDED

-446 TTNKHIYRN
+446 TTKKHIYRN

-463 TIGLDKLNESIKTYL
+463 TIGLEKLNESIKTYL
-478 KEENYGEF
+478 KEENYGNF
-486 RRFTVDK
+486 RRFTIDK
-493 LNNIDISIAI
+493 LNNVDISLAI
-503 VKREEEGT
+503 VKREEEGS

-518 LDCEFKTI
+518 LDCEFKSI

-551 DIKKPINTI
+551 DIKKPINKI
-560 FEANNNLIESKG
+560 FETNNNLIENKG
-572 KYKSEN
+572 TYNSEN

-592 LIKLLNN
+592 LIRLLNN
-599 VEYVSR
+599 IEYVSR

-623 LENIVKISRAYTDKK
+623 LENIVKISKTYTDKK

-645 SDVNKK
+645 SEVNKK
-651 ILVLDTDKVEKI
+651 ILSLDIDKVEKI
-663 ILSILS
+663 ILNILS

-683 NLYIENEQVCISI
+683 NLYMHNEQVCISI
-696 KDTGIGIPKDKTEI
+696 KDTGIGIPKDKTEV

-735 VKKLANLNNIKID
+735 VKKLANLNNIKIN

-755 GSEFKIILPNN
+755 GSEFIITLPNN
-766 ILSKNIKLQDKFTQN
+766 IVSKNIKLQDKFAQD
-781 EKIEI
+781 EKIDI

>member
-1 MKKRMVID
+1 
-9 IMNLYEYKEIL
+9 MNLYKYKEIL

-41 NQRKVMLLEFAIY
+41 NKRKVMILENLIY
-54 IGELFIYLYL
+54 IGEFFIYLYL
-64 NRYIIIGNINLI
+64 NSYIIIGNINLI
-76 SMILILKFI
+76 SMILILKFV
-85 IILTIKEKL
+85 IILTLKEKL

-99 LYKFILILGLLYIWN
+99 LYKFILILGLLYVCN

-127 NIILLK
+127 NIIILK
-133 YSIIDCIKVFN
+133 CSIIDCIKLFN
-144 KELLDNKHDLNEKKL
+144 KELLDNRHDLNQKKS

-175 KNYKDEILGVSNKIG
+175 KNYKDEILGVSNKIS

-198 PIFILDINKE
+198 PIFILDINKK

-213 ESFNQQMEDYK
+213 EAFNMLIQDYK
-224 EDRIDISKY
+224 NKENRIDISKY

-241 KNLIDEIKKVATE
+241 KNLMDEIKKIATE
-254 SRGSLNIK
+254 ARGNLNIK

-269 RLGCTTDTIDER
+269 RLECITDIIDER
-281 PVIICILKDI
+281 PVIVCILKDI

-323 DKNIKYIND
+323 NKNIKYIND

-340 NISEKEIY
+340 NIGKKEIF
-348 IEDIKNTVSK
+348 IEDIKNIVSK
-358 KFKERFLSNIQ
+358 KFREKFLSNIQ
-369 LVISEK
+369 LVISKK

-391 ELVTTNIKLNEED
+391 ELVTTNIKLNDED

-446 TTNKHIYRN
+446 TTKKHIYRN

-463 TIGLDKLNESIKTYL
+463 TIGLEKLNESIKTYL
-478 KEENYGEF
+478 KEENYGNF
-486 RRFTVDK
+486 RRFTIDK
-493 LNNIDISIAI
+493 LNNVDISLAI
-503 VKREEEGT
+503 VKREEEGS

-518 LDCEFKTI
+518 LDCEFKST

-551 DIKKPINTI
+551 DIKKPINKI
-560 FEANNNLIESKG
+560 FETNNNLIENKG
-572 KYKSEN
+572 KYNSEN

-592 LIKLLNN
+592 LIRLLSN

-623 LENIVKISRAYTDKK
+623 VENIVKISKTYTDKK

-645 SDVNKK
+645 SEVNKK
-651 ILVLDTDKVEKI
+651 ILSLDIDKVEKI
-663 ILSILS
+663 ILNILS

-683 NLYIENEQVCISI
+683 NLYMHNEQVCISI
-696 KDTGIGIPKDKTEI
+696 KDTGIGIPKDKTEV

-735 VKKLANLNNIKID
+735 VKKLANLNNIKIN

-755 GSEFKIILPNN
+755 GSEFIITLPNN
-766 ILSKNIKLQDKFTQN
+766 IVSKNIKLQDKFAQD
-781 EKIEI
+781 EKIDI

>member
-1 MKKRMVID
+1 MVIN
-9 IMNLYEYKEIL
+9 IMNLYKYKEIL

-41 NQRKVMLLEFAIY
+41 NKRKVMILENLIY
-54 IGELFIYLYL
+54 IGEFFIYLYL
-64 NRYIIIGNINLI
+64 NSYIIIGNINLI
-76 SMILILKFI
+76 SMILILKFV
-85 IILTIKEKL
+85 IILTLKEKL

-99 LYKFILILGLLYIWN
+99 LYKFILILGLLYVCN

-127 NIILLK
+127 NIIILK
-133 YSIIDCIKVFN
+133 CSIIDCIKLFN
-144 KELLDNKHDLNEKKL
+144 KELLDNRHDLNQKKS

-175 KNYKDEILGVSNKIG
+175 KNYKDEILGVSNKIS

-198 PIFILDINKE
+198 PIFILDINKK

-213 ESFNQQMEDYK
+213 EAFNMLIQDYK
-224 EDRIDISKY
+224 NKENRIDISKY

-241 KNLIDEIKKVATE
+241 KNLMDEIKKIVTE
-254 SRGSLNIK
+254 ARGNLNIK

-269 RLGCTTDTIDER
+269 RLECITDIIDER
-281 PVIICILKDI
+281 LVIVCILKDI

-323 DKNIKYIND
+323 NKNIKYIND

-340 NISEKEIY
+340 NISKKEIF
-348 IEDIKNTVSK
+348 IEDIKNIVSK
-358 KFKERFLSNIQ
+358 KFREKFLSNIQ
-369 LVISEK
+369 LVISRK

-391 ELVTTNIKLNEED
+391 ELVTTNIKLNAED

-446 TTNKHIYRN
+446 TTKKHIYRN

-463 TIGLDKLNESIKTYL
+463 TIGLEKLNESIKTYL
-478 KEENYGEF
+478 KEENYGNF
-486 RRFTVDK
+486 RRFTIDK
-493 LNNIDISIAI
+493 LNNVDISLAI
-503 VKREEEGT
+503 VKREEEGS

-518 LDCEFKTI
+518 LDCEFKST

-551 DIKKPINTI
+551 DIKKPINKI
-560 FEANNNLIESKG
+560 FETNNNLIENKG
-572 KYKSEN
+572 KYNSEN

-592 LIKLLNN
+592 LIRLLNN
-599 VEYVSR
+599 IEYVSR

-623 LENIVKISRAYTDKK
+623 LENIVKISKTYTDKK

-645 SDVNKK
+645 SEVNKK
-651 ILVLDTDKVEKI
+651 ILSLDIDKVEKI
-663 ILSILS
+663 ILNILS

-676 TGGKIDI
+676 TGGRIDI
-683 NLYIENEQVCISI
+683 NLYMENEQVCISI
-696 KDTGIGIPKDKTEI
+696 KDTGIGIPKDKTEV

-735 VKKLANLNNIKID
+735 VKKLANLNNIKIN

-755 GSEFKIILPNN
+755 GSEFIITLPNN
-766 ILSKNIKLQDKFTQN
+766 IVSKNIKLQDKFAQD
-781 EKIEI
+781 EKIDI

>member
-1 MKKRMVID
+1 
-9 IMNLYEYKEIL
+9 MNLYKYKEIL

-41 NQRKVMLLEFAIY
+41 NKRKVMILENLIY
-54 IGELFIYLYL
+54 IGEFFIYLYL
-64 NRYIIIGNINLI
+64 NSYIIIGNINLI
-76 SMILILKFI
+76 IMILILKFV
-85 IILTIKEKL
+85 IILTLKEKL

-99 LYKFILILGLLYIWN
+99 LYKFILILGLLYVCN

-127 NIILLK
+127 NIIILK
-133 YSIIDCIKVFN
+133 CSIIDCIKLFN
-144 KELLDNKHDLNEKKL
+144 KELLDNRHDLNQKKS

-175 KNYKDEILGVSNKIG
+175 KNYKDEILGVSNKIS

-198 PIFILDINKE
+198 PIFILDINKK

-213 ESFNQQMEDYK
+213 EAFNMLIQDYK
-224 EDRIDISKY
+224 NKENRIDISKY

-241 KNLIDEIKKVATE
+241 KNLMDEIKKIATE
-254 SRGSLNIK
+254 ARGNLNIK

-269 RLGCTTDTIDER
+269 RLECITDIIDER
-281 PVIICILKDI
+281 PVIVCILKDI

-323 DKNIKYIND
+323 NKNIKYIND

-340 NISEKEIY
+340 NISKKEIF
-348 IEDIKNTVSK
+348 IEDIKNIVSK
-358 KFKERFLSNIQ
+358 KFREKFLSNIQ
-369 LVISEK
+369 LVISRK

-391 ELVTTNIKLNEED
+391 ELVTTNIKLNDED

-446 TTNKHIYRN
+446 TTKKHIYRN

-463 TIGLDKLNESIKTYL
+463 TIGLEKLNESIKTYL
-478 KEENYGEF
+478 KEENYGNF
-486 RRFTVDK
+486 RRFTIDK
-493 LNNIDISIAI
+493 LNNVDISLAI
-503 VKREEEGT
+503 VKREEEGS

-518 LDCEFKTI
+518 LDCEFKSI

-551 DIKKPINTI
+551 DIKKPINKI
-560 FEANNNLIESKG
+560 FETNNNLIENKG
-572 KYKSEN
+572 KYNSEN

-592 LIKLLNN
+592 LIRLLNN
-599 VEYVSR
+599 IEYVSR

-623 LENIVKISRAYTDKK
+623 LENIVKISKTYTDKK

-645 SDVNKK
+645 SEVNKK
-651 ILVLDTDKVEKI
+651 ILSLDIDKVEKI
-663 ILSILS
+663 ILNILS

-676 TGGKIDI
+676 TGGRIDI
-683 NLYIENEQVCISI
+683 NLYMENEQVCISI
-696 KDTGIGIPKDKTEI
+696 KDTGIGIPKDKTEV

-735 VKKLANLNNIKID
+735 VKKLANLNNIKIN

-755 GSEFKIILPNN
+755 GSEFIITLPNN
-766 ILSKNIKLQDKFTQN
+766 IVSKNIKLQDKFAQD
-781 EKIEI
+781 EKIDI

>member
-1 MKKRMVID
+1 
-9 IMNLYEYKEIL
+9 MNLYKYKEIL

-41 NQRKVMLLEFAIY
+41 NKRKVMILENLIY
-54 IGELFIYLYL
+54 IGEFFIYLYL
-64 NRYIIIGNINLI
+64 NSYIIIGNINLI
-76 SMILILKFI
+76 SMILILKFV
-85 IILTIKEKL
+85 IILTLKEKL

-99 LYKFILILGLLYIWN
+99 LYKFILILGLLYVCN

-127 NIILLK
+127 NIIILK
-133 YSIIDCIKVFN
+133 CSIIDCIKLFN
-144 KELLDNKHDLNEKKL
+144 KELLDNRHDLNQKKS

-175 KNYKDEILGVSNKIG
+175 KNYKDEILGVSNKIS

-198 PIFILDINKE
+198 PIFILDINKK

-213 ESFNQQMEDYK
+213 EAFNMLIQDYK
-224 EDRIDISKY
+224 NKENRIDISKY

-241 KNLIDEIKKVATE
+241 KNLMDEIKKIVTE
-254 SRGSLNIK
+254 ARGNLNIK

-269 RLGCTTDTIDER
+269 RLECITDIIDER
-281 PVIICILKDI
+281 LVIVCILKDI

-323 DKNIKYIND
+323 NKNIKYIND

-340 NISEKEIY
+340 NISKKEIF
-348 IEDIKNTVSK
+348 IEDIKNIVSK
-358 KFKERFLSNIQ
+358 KFREKFLSNIQ
-369 LVISEK
+369 LVISKK

-391 ELVTTNIKLNEED
+391 ELVTTNIKLNDED

-446 TTNKHIYRN
+446 TTKKHIYRN

-463 TIGLDKLNESIKTYL
+463 TIGLEKLNESIKTYL
-478 KEENYGEF
+478 KEENYGNF
-486 RRFTVDK
+486 RRFTIDK
-493 LNNIDISIAI
+493 LNNVDISLAI
-503 VKREEEGT
+503 VKREEEGS

-518 LDCEFKTI
+518 LDCEFKSI

-551 DIKKPINTI
+551 DIKKPINKI
-560 FEANNNLIESKG
+560 FETNNNLIENKG
-572 KYKSEN
+572 KYNSEN

-592 LIKLLNN
+592 LIRLLNN
-599 VEYVSR
+599 IEYVSR

-623 LENIVKISRAYTDKK
+623 LENIVKISKTYTDKK

-645 SDVNKK
+645 SEVNKK
-651 ILVLDTDKVEKI
+651 ILSLDIDKVEKI
-663 ILSILS
+663 ILNILS

-676 TGGKIDI
+676 TGGRIDI
-683 NLYIENEQVCISI
+683 NLYMENEQVCISI
-696 KDTGIGIPKDKTEI
+696 KDTGIGIPKDKTEV

-735 VKKLANLNNIKID
+735 VKKLANLNNIKIN

-755 GSEFKIILPNN
+755 GSEFIITLPNN
-766 ILSKNIKLQDKFTQN
+766 IVSKNIKLQDKFAQD
-781 EKIEI
+781 EKIDI

>member
-1 MKKRMVID
+1 
-9 IMNLYEYKEIL
+9 MNLYKYKEIL

-41 NQRKVMLLEFAIY
+41 NKRKVMILENLIY
-54 IGELFIYLYL
+54 IGEFFIYLYL
-64 NRYIIIGNINLI
+64 NSYIIIGNINLI
-76 SMILILKFI
+76 SVILILKFV
-85 IILTIKEKL
+85 IILTLKEKL

-99 LYKFILILGLLYIWN
+99 LYKIILILGLLYVCN

-127 NIILLK
+127 NIIILK
-133 YSIIDCIKVFN
+133 CSIIDCIKLFN
-144 KELLDNKHDLNEKKL
+144 KELLDNRHDLNQKKS

-175 KNYKDEILGVSNKIG
+175 KNYKDEILGVSNKIS

-198 PIFILDINKE
+198 PIFILDINKK

-213 ESFNQQMEDYK
+213 EAFNMLIQDYK
-224 EDRIDISKY
+224 NKENRIDISKY

-241 KNLIDEIKKVATE
+241 KNLMDEIKKIATE
-254 SRGSLNIK
+254 ARGNLNIK

-269 RLGCTTDTIDER
+269 RLECITDIIDER
-281 PVIICILKDI
+281 PVIVCILKDI

-323 DKNIKYIND
+323 NKNIKYIND

-340 NISEKEIY
+340 NIGKKEIF
-348 IEDIKNTVSK
+348 IEDIKNIVSK
-358 KFKERFLSNIQ
+358 KFREKFLSNIQ
-369 LVISEK
+369 LVISRK

-391 ELVTTNIKLNEED
+391 ELVTTNIKLNDED

-446 TTNKHIYRN
+446 TTKKHIYRN

-463 TIGLDKLNESIKTYL
+463 TIGLEKLNESIKTYL
-478 KEENYGEF
+478 KEENYGNF
-486 RRFTVDK
+486 RRFTIDK
-493 LNNIDISIAI
+493 LNNVDISLAI
-503 VKREEEGT
+503 VKREEEGS

-518 LDCEFKTI
+518 LDCEFKST

-551 DIKKPINTI
+551 DIKKPINKI
-560 FEANNNLIESKG
+560 FETNNNLIENKG
-572 KYKSEN
+572 KYNSEN

-592 LIKLLNN
+592 LIRLLSN

-623 LENIVKISRAYTDKK
+623 VENIVKISKTYTDKK

-645 SDVNKK
+645 SEVNKK
-651 ILVLDTDKVEKI
+651 ILSLDIDKVEKI
-663 ILSILS
+663 ILNILS

-683 NLYIENEQVCISI
+683 NLYMHNEQVCISI
-696 KDTGIGIPKDKTEI
+696 KDTGIGIPKDKTEV

-735 VKKLANLNNIKID
+735 VKKLANLNNIKIN

-755 GSEFKIILPNN
+755 GSEFIITLPNN
-766 ILSKNIKLQDKFTQN
+766 IVSKNIKLQDKFAQD
-781 EKIEI
+781 EKIDI

>member
-1 MKKRMVID
+1 
-9 IMNLYEYKEIL
+9 MNLYKYKEIL

-41 NQRKVMLLEFAIY
+41 NKRKVMILENLIY
-54 IGELFIYLYL
+54 IGEFFIYLYL
-64 NRYIIIGNINLI
+64 NSYIIIGNINLI
-76 SMILILKFI
+76 IMILILKFV
-85 IILTIKEKL
+85 IILTLKEKL

-99 LYKFILILGLLYIWN
+99 LYKFILILGLLYVCN

-127 NIILLK
+127 NIIILK
-133 YSIIDCIKVFN
+133 CSIIDCIKLFN
-144 KELLDNKHDLNEKKL
+144 KELLDNRHDLNQKKS

-175 KNYKDEILGVSNKIG
+175 KNYKDEILGVSNKIS

-198 PIFILDINKE
+198 PIFILDINKK

-213 ESFNQQMEDYK
+213 EAFNMLIQDYK
-224 EDRIDISKY
+224 NKENRIDISKY

-241 KNLIDEIKKVATE
+241 KNLMDEIKKIATE
-254 SRGSLNIK
+254 ARGNLNIK

-269 RLGCTTDTIDER
+269 RLECITDIIDER
-281 PVIICILKDI
+281 PVIVCILKDI

-323 DKNIKYIND
+323 NKNIKYIND

-340 NISEKEIY
+340 NIGKKEIF
-348 IEDIKNTVSK
+348 IEDIKNIVSK
-358 KFKERFLSNIQ
+358 KFREKFLSNIQ
-369 LVISEK
+369 LVISRK

-391 ELVTTNIKLNEED
+391 ELVTTNIKLNDKD

-446 TTNKHIYRN
+446 TTKKHIYRN

-463 TIGLDKLNESIKTYL
+463 TIGLEKLNESIKTYL
-478 KEENYGEF
+478 KEENYGNF
-486 RRFTVDK
+486 RRFTIDK
-493 LNNIDISIAI
+493 LNNVDISLAI
-503 VKREEEGT
+503 VKREEEGS

-518 LDCEFKTI
+518 LDCEFKSI

-551 DIKKPINTI
+551 DIKKPINKI
-560 FEANNNLIESKG
+560 FETNNNLIENKG
-572 KYKSEN
+572 KYNSEN

-592 LIKLLNN
+592 LIRLLSN

-623 LENIVKISRAYTDKK
+623 VENIVKISKTYTDKK

-645 SDVNKK
+645 SEVNKK
-651 ILVLDTDKVEKI
+651 ILSLDIDKVEKI
-663 ILSILS
+663 ILNILS

-683 NLYIENEQVCISI
+683 NLYMQNEQVCISI
-696 KDTGIGIPKDKTEI
+696 KDTGIGIPKDKTEV

-735 VKKLANLNNIKID
+735 VKKLANLNNIKIN

-755 GSEFKIILPNN
+755 GSEFIITLPNN
-766 ILSKNIKLQDKFTQN
+766 IVSKNIKLQDKFAQD
-781 EKIEI
+781 EKIDI

>member
-1 MKKRMVID
+1 MVIN
-9 IMNLYEYKEIL
+9 IMNLYKYKEIL

-41 NQRKVMLLEFAIY
+41 NKRKVMILENLIY
-54 IGELFIYLYL
+54 IGEFFIYLYL
-64 NRYIIIGNINLI
+64 NSYIIIGNINLI
-76 SMILILKFI
+76 SMILILKFV
-85 IILTIKEKL
+85 IILTLKEKL

-99 LYKFILILGLLYIWN
+99 LYKIILILGLLYVCN

-127 NIILLK
+127 NIIILK
-133 YSIIDCIKVFN
+133 CSIIDCIKLSN
-144 KELLDNKHDLNEKKL
+144 KELLDNRHDLNQKKS

-175 KNYKDEILGVSNKIG
+175 KNYKDEILGVSNKIS

-198 PIFILDINKE
+198 PIFILDINKK

-213 ESFNQQMEDYK
+213 EAFNMLIQDYK
-224 EDRIDISKY
+224 NKENRIDISKY

-241 KNLIDEIKKVATE
+241 KNLMDEIKKIATE
-254 SRGSLNIK
+254 ARGNLNIK

-269 RLGCTTDTIDER
+269 RLECITDIIDER
-281 PVIICILKDI
+281 PVIVCILKDI

-323 DKNIKYIND
+323 NKNIKYIND

-340 NISEKEIY
+340 NIGKKEIF
-348 IEDIKNTVSK
+348 IEDIKNIVSK
-358 KFKERFLSNIQ
+358 KFREKFLSNIQ
-369 LVISEK
+369 LVISRK

-391 ELVTTNIKLNEED
+391 ELVTTNIKLNDED

-446 TTNKHIYRN
+446 TTKKHIYRN

-463 TIGLDKLNESIKTYL
+463 TIGLEKLNESIKTYL
-478 KEENYGEF
+478 KEENYGNF
-486 RRFTVDK
+486 RRFTIDK
-493 LNNIDISIAI
+493 LNNVDISLAI
-503 VKREEEGT
+503 VKREEEGS

-518 LDCEFKTI
+518 LDCEFKST

-551 DIKKPINTI
+551 DIKKPINKI
-560 FEANNNLIESKG
+560 FETNNNLIENKG
-572 KYKSEN
+572 KYNSEN

-592 LIKLLNN
+592 LIRLLSN

-623 LENIVKISRAYTDKK
+623 VENIVKISKTYTDKK

-645 SDVNKK
+645 SEVNKK
-651 ILVLDTDKVEKI
+651 ILSLDIDKVEKI
-663 ILSILS
+663 ILNILS

-683 NLYIENEQVCISI
+683 NLYMHNEQVCISI
-696 KDTGIGIPKDKTEI
+696 KDTGIGIPKDKTEV

-735 VKKLANLNNIKID
+735 VKKLANLNNIKIN

-755 GSEFKIILPNN
+755 GSEFIITLPNN
-766 ILSKNIKLQDKFTQN
+766 IVSKNIKLQDKFAQD
-781 EKIEI
+781 EKIDI

>member
-1 MKKRMVID
+1 
-9 IMNLYEYKEIL
+9 MNLYKYKEIL

-41 NQRKVMLLEFAIY
+41 NKRKVMILENLIY
-54 IGELFIYLYL
+54 IGEFFIYLYL
-64 NRYIIIGNINLI
+64 NCYIIIGNINLI
-76 SMILILKFI
+76 SMILILKFV
-85 IILTIKEKL
+85 IILTLKEKL

-99 LYKFILILGLLYIWN
+99 LYKFILILGLLYVCN

-127 NIILLK
+127 NIIILK
-133 YSIIDCIKVFN
+133 CSIIDCIKLSN
-144 KELLDNKHDLNEKKL
+144 KELLDNRHDLNQKKS

-175 KNYKDEILGVSNKIG
+175 KNYKDEILGVSNKIS

-198 PIFILDINKE
+198 PIFILDINKK

-213 ESFNQQMEDYK
+213 EAFNMLIQDYK
-224 EDRIDISKY
+224 NKENRIDISKY

-241 KNLIDEIKKVATE
+241 KNLMDEIKKIATE
-254 SRGSLNIK
+254 ARGNLNIK

-269 RLGCTTDTIDER
+269 RLECITDIIDER
-281 PVIICILKDI
+281 PVIVCILKDI

-323 DKNIKYIND
+323 NKNIKYIND

-340 NISEKEIY
+340 NIGKKEIF
-348 IEDIKNTVSK
+348 IEDIKNIVSK
-358 KFKERFLSNIQ
+358 KFREKFLSNIQ
-369 LVISEK
+369 LVISRK

-391 ELVTTNIKLNEED
+391 ELVTTNIKLNDED

-446 TTNKHIYRN
+446 TTKKHIYRN

-463 TIGLDKLNESIKTYL
+463 TIGLEKLNESIKTYL
-478 KEENYGEF
+478 KEENYGNF
-486 RRFTVDK
+486 RRFTIDK
-493 LNNIDISIAI
+493 LNNVDISLAI
-503 VKREEEGT
+503 VKREEEGS

-518 LDCEFKTI
+518 LDCEFKST

-551 DIKKPINTI
+551 DIKKPINKI
-560 FEANNNLIESKG
+560 FETNNNLIENKG
-572 KYKSEN
+572 KYNSEN

-592 LIKLLNN
+592 LIRLLSN

-623 LENIVKISRAYTDKK
+623 LENIVKISKTYTDKK

-645 SDVNKK
+645 SEVNKK
-651 ILVLDTDKVEKI
+651 ILSLDIDKVEKI
-663 ILSILS
+663 ILNILS

-683 NLYIENEQVCISI
+683 NLYMHNEQVCISI
-696 KDTGIGIPKDKTEI
+696 KDTGIGIPKDKTEV

-735 VKKLANLNNIKID
+735 VKKLANLNNIKIN

-755 GSEFKIILPNN
+755 GSEFIITLPNN
-766 ILSKNIKLQDKFTQN
+766 IVSKNIKLQDKFAQD
-781 EKIEI
+781 EKIDI

>member
-1 MKKRMVID
+1 
-9 IMNLYEYKEIL
+9 MNLYKYKEIL

-41 NQRKVMLLEFAIY
+41 NKRKVMILENLIY
-54 IGELFIYLYL
+54 IGEFFIYLYL
-64 NRYIIIGNINLI
+64 NSYIIIGNINLI
-76 SMILILKFI
+76 SMILILKFV
-85 IILTIKEKL
+85 IILTLKEKL

-99 LYKFILILGLLYIWN
+99 LYKFILILGLLYVCN

-127 NIILLK
+127 NIIILK
-133 YSIIDCIKVFN
+133 CSIIDCIKLFN
-144 KELLDNKHDLNEKKL
+144 KELLDNRHDLNQKKS

-175 KNYKDEILGVSNKIG
+175 KNYKDEILGVSNKIS

-198 PIFILDINKE
+198 PIFILDINKK

-213 ESFNQQMEDYK
+213 EAFNMLIQDYK
-224 EDRIDISKY
+224 NKENRIDISKY

-241 KNLIDEIKKVATE
+241 KNLMDEIKKIATE
-254 SRGSLNIK
+254 ARGNLNIK

-269 RLGCTTDTIDER
+269 RLECITDIIDER
-281 PVIICILKDI
+281 PVIVCILKDI

-323 DKNIKYIND
+323 NKNIKYIND

-340 NISEKEIY
+340 NIGKKEIF
-348 IEDIKNTVSK
+348 IEDIKNIVSK
-358 KFKERFLSNIQ
+358 KFREKFLSNIQ
-369 LVISEK
+369 LVISRK

-391 ELVTTNIKLNEED
+391 ELVTTNIKLNDKD

-446 TTNKHIYRN
+446 TTKKHIYRN

-463 TIGLDKLNESIKTYL
+463 TIGLEKLNESIKTYL
-478 KEENYGEF
+478 KEENYGNF
-486 RRFTVDK
+486 RRFTIDK
-493 LNNIDISIAI
+493 LNNVDISLAI
-503 VKREEEGT
+503 VKREEEGS

-518 LDCEFKTI
+518 LDCEFKST

-551 DIKKPINTI
+551 DIKKPINKI
-560 FEANNNLIESKG
+560 FETNNNLIENKG
-572 KYKSEN
+572 KYNSEN

-592 LIKLLNN
+592 LIRLLSN

-623 LENIVKISRAYTDKK
+623 VENIVKISKTYTDKK

-645 SDVNKK
+645 SEVNKK
-651 ILVLDTDKVEKI
+651 ILSLDIDKVEKI
-663 ILSILS
+663 ILNILS

-683 NLYIENEQVCISI
+683 NLYMHNEQVCISI
-696 KDTGIGIPKDKTEI
+696 KDTGIGIPKDKTEV

-735 VKKLANLNNIKID
+735 VKKLANLNNIKIN

-755 GSEFKIILPNN
+755 GSEFIITLPNN
-766 ILSKNIKLQDKFTQN
+766 IVSKNIKLQDKFAQD
-781 EKIEI
+781 EKIDI

>member
-1 MKKRMVID
+1 
-9 IMNLYEYKEIL
+9 MNLYKYKEIL

-41 NQRKVMLLEFAIY
+41 NKRKVMILENLIY
-54 IGELFIYLYL
+54 IGEFFIYLYL
-64 NRYIIIGNINLI
+64 NSYIIIGNINLI
-76 SMILILKFI
+76 SMILILKFV
-85 IILTIKEKL
+85 IILTLKEKL

-99 LYKFILILGLLYIWN
+99 LYKFILILGLLYVCN

-127 NIILLK
+127 NIIILK
-133 YSIIDCIKVFN
+133 CSIIDCIKLFN
-144 KELLDNKHDLNEKKL
+144 KELLDNRHDLNQKKS

-175 KNYKDEILGVSNKIG
+175 KNYKDEILGVSNKIS

-198 PIFILDINKE
+198 PIFILDINKK

-213 ESFNQQMEDYK
+213 EAFNMLIQDYK
-224 EDRIDISKY
+224 NKENRIDISKY

-241 KNLIDEIKKVATE
+241 KNLMDEIKKIATE
-254 SRGSLNIK
+254 ARGNLNIK

-269 RLGCTTDTIDER
+269 RLECITDIIDER
-281 PVIICILKDI
+281 PVIVCILKDI

-323 DKNIKYIND
+323 NKNIKYIND

-340 NISEKEIY
+340 NIGKKEIF
-348 IEDIKNTVSK
+348 IEDIKNIVSK
-358 KFKERFLSNIQ
+358 KFREKFLSNIQ
-369 LVISEK
+369 LVISRK

-391 ELVTTNIKLNEED
+391 ELVTTNIKLNDED

-446 TTNKHIYRN
+446 TTKKHIYRN

-463 TIGLDKLNESIKTYL
+463 TIGLEKLNESIKTYL
-478 KEENYGEF
+478 KEENYGNF
-486 RRFTVDK
+486 RRFTIDK
-493 LNNIDISIAI
+493 LNNVDISLAI
-503 VKREEEGT
+503 VKREEEGS

-518 LDCEFKTI
+518 LDCEFKST

-551 DIKKPINTI
+551 DIKKPINKI
-560 FEANNNLIESKG
+560 FETNNNLIENKG
-572 KYKSEN
+572 KYNSEN

-592 LIKLLNN
+592 LIRLLSN

-623 LENIVKISRAYTDKK
+623 VENIVKISKTYTDKK

-645 SDVNKK
+645 SEVNKK
-651 ILVLDTDKVEKI
+651 ILSLDIDKVEKI
-663 ILSILS
+663 ILNILS

-676 TGGKIDI
+676 TGGRIDI
-683 NLYIENEQVCISI
+683 NLYMHNEQVCISI
-696 KDTGIGIPKDKTEI
+696 KDTGIGIPKDKTEV

-735 VKKLANLNNIKID
+735 VKKLANLNNIKIN

-755 GSEFKIILPNN
+755 GSEFIITLPNN
-766 ILSKNIKLQDKFTQN
+766 IVSKNIKLQDKFAQD
-781 EKIEI
+781 EKIDI

>member
-1 MKKRMVID
+1 MVIN
-9 IMNLYEYKEIL
+9 IMNLYKYKEIL

-41 NQRKVMLLEFAIY
+41 NKRKVMILENLIY
-54 IGELFIYLYL
+54 IGEFFIYLYL
-64 NRYIIIGNINLI
+64 NSYIIIGNINLI
-76 SMILILKFI
+76 SMILILKFV
-85 IILTIKEKL
+85 IILTLKEKL

-99 LYKFILILGLLYIWN
+99 LYKFILILGLLYVCN

-127 NIILLK
+127 NIIILK
-133 YSIIDCIKVFN
+133 CSIIDCIKLFN
-144 KELLDNKHDLNEKKL
+144 KELLDNRHDLNQKKS

-175 KNYKDEILGVSNKIG
+175 KNYKDEILGVSNKIS

-198 PIFILDINKE
+198 PIFILDINKK

-213 ESFNQQMEDYK
+213 EAFNMLIQDYK
-224 EDRIDISKY
+224 NKENRIDISKY

-241 KNLIDEIKKVATE
+241 KNLMDEIKKIATE
-254 SRGSLNIK
+254 ARGNLNIK

-269 RLGCTTDTIDER
+269 RLECITDIIDER
-281 PVIICILKDI
+281 LVIVCILKDI

-323 DKNIKYIND
+323 NKNIKYIND

-340 NISEKEIY
+340 NIGKKEIF
-348 IEDIKNTVSK
+348 IEDIKNIVSK
-358 KFKERFLSNIQ
+358 KFREKFLSNIQ
-369 LVISEK
+369 LVISRK

-391 ELVTTNIKLNEED
+391 ELVTTNIKLNAED

-446 TTNKHIYRN
+446 TTKKHIYRN

-463 TIGLDKLNESIKTYL
+463 TIGLEKLNESIKTYL
-478 KEENYGEF
+478 KEENYGNF
-486 RRFTVDK
+486 RRFTIDK
-493 LNNIDISIAI
+493 LNNVDISLAI
-503 VKREEEGT
+503 VKREEEGS

-518 LDCEFKTI
+518 LDCEFKSI

-551 DIKKPINTI
+551 DIKKPINKI
-560 FEANNNLIESKG
+560 FETNNNLIENKG
-572 KYKSEN
+572 KYNSEN

-592 LIKLLNN
+592 LIRLLNN
-599 VEYVSR
+599 IEYVSR

-623 LENIVKISRAYTDKK
+623 LENIVKISKTYTDKK

-645 SDVNKK
+645 SEVNKK
-651 ILVLDTDKVEKI
+651 ILSLDIDKVKKI
-663 ILSILS
+663 ILNILS

-676 TGGKIDI
+676 TGGRIDI
-683 NLYIENEQVCISI
+683 NLYMENEQVCISI
-696 KDTGIGIPKDKTEI
+696 KDTGIGIPKDKTEV

-735 VKKLANLNNIKID
+735 VKKLANLNNIKIN

-755 GSEFKIILPNN
+755 GSEFIITLPNN
-766 ILSKNIKLQDKFTQN
+766 IVSKNIKLQDKFAQD
-781 EKIEI
+781 EKIDI

>member
-1 MKKRMVID
+1 MVIN
-9 IMNLYEYKEIL
+9 IMNLYKYKEIL

-41 NQRKVMLLEFAIY
+41 NKRKVMILENLIY
-54 IGELFIYLYL
+54 IGEFFIYLYL
-64 NRYIIIGNINLI
+64 NSYIIIGNINLI
-76 SMILILKFI
+76 SMILILKFV
-85 IILTIKEKL
+85 IILTLKEKL

-99 LYKFILILGLLYIWN
+99 LYKFILILGLLYVCN

-127 NIILLK
+127 NIIILK
-133 YSIIDCIKVFN
+133 CSIIDCIKLFN
-144 KELLDNKHDLNEKKL
+144 KELLDNRHDLNQKKS

-175 KNYKDEILGVSNKIG
+175 KNYKDEILGVSNKIS

-198 PIFILDINKE
+198 PIFILDINKK

-213 ESFNQQMEDYK
+213 EAFNMLIQDYK
-224 EDRIDISKY
+224 NKENRIDISKY

-241 KNLIDEIKKVATE
+241 KNLMDEIKKIVTE
-254 SRGSLNIK
+254 ARGNLNIK

-269 RLGCTTDTIDER
+269 RLECITDIIDER
-281 PVIICILKDI
+281 LVIVCILKDI

-323 DKNIKYIND
+323 NKNIKYIND

-340 NISEKEIY
+340 NISKKEIF
-348 IEDIKNTVSK
+348 IEDIKNIVSK
-358 KFKERFLSNIQ
+358 KFREKFLSNIQ
-369 LVISEK
+369 LVISRK

-391 ELVTTNIKLNEED
+391 ELVTTNIKLNDED

-446 TTNKHIYRN
+446 TTKKHIYRN

-463 TIGLDKLNESIKTYL
+463 TIGLEKLNESIKTYL
-478 KEENYGEF
+478 KEENYGNF
-486 RRFTVDK
+486 RRFTIDK
-493 LNNIDISIAI
+493 LNNVDISLAI
-503 VKREEEGT
+503 VKREEEGS

-518 LDCEFKTI
+518 LDCEFKSI

-551 DIKKPINTI
+551 DIKKPINKI
-560 FEANNNLIESKG
+560 FETNNNLIENKG
-572 KYKSEN
+572 KYNSEN

-592 LIKLLNN
+592 LIRLLSN

-623 LENIVKISRAYTDKK
+623 LENIVKISKTYTDKK

-645 SDVNKK
+645 SEVNKK
-651 ILVLDTDKVEKI
+651 ILSLDIDKVEKI
-663 ILSILS
+663 ILNILS

-676 TGGKIDI
+676 TGGRIDI
-683 NLYIENEQVCISI
+683 NLYMENEQVCISI
-696 KDTGIGIPKDKTEI
+696 KDTGIGIPKDKTEV

-735 VKKLANLNNIKID
+735 VKKLANLNNIKIN

-755 GSEFKIILPNN
+755 GSEFIITLPNN
-766 ILSKNIKLQDKFTQN
+766 IVSKNIKLQDKFAQD
-781 EKIEI
+781 EKIDI

>member
-1 MKKRMVID
+1 
-9 IMNLYEYKEIL
+9 MNLYKYKEIL

-41 NQRKVMLLEFAIY
+41 NKRKVMILENLIY
-54 IGELFIYLYL
+54 IGEFFIYLYL
-64 NRYIIIGNINLI
+64 NSYIIIGNINLI
-76 SMILILKFI
+76 SMILILKFV
-85 IILTIKEKL
+85 IILTLKEKL

-99 LYKFILILGLLYIWN
+99 LYKFILILGLLYVCN

-127 NIILLK
+127 NIIILK
-133 YSIIDCIKVFN
+133 CSIIDCIKLFN
-144 KELLDNKHDLNEKKL
+144 KELLDNRHDLNQKKS

-175 KNYKDEILGVSNKIG
+175 KNYKDEILGVSNKIS

-198 PIFILDINKE
+198 SIFILDINKK

-213 ESFNQQMEDYK
+213 EAFNMLIQDYK
-224 EDRIDISKY
+224 NKENRIDISKY

-241 KNLIDEIKKVATE
+241 KNLMDEIKKIATE
-254 SRGSLNIK
+254 ARGNLNIK

-269 RLGCTTDTIDER
+269 RLECITDIIDER
-281 PVIICILKDI
+281 PVIVCILKDI

-323 DKNIKYIND
+323 NKNIKYIND

-340 NISEKEIY
+340 NIGKKEIF
-348 IEDIKNTVSK
+348 IEDIKNIVSK
-358 KFKERFLSNIQ
+358 KFREKFLSNIQ
-369 LVISEK
+369 LVISRK

-391 ELVTTNIKLNEED
+391 ELVTTNIKLNDED

-446 TTNKHIYRN
+446 TTKKHIYRN

-463 TIGLDKLNESIKTYL
+463 TIGLEKLNESIKTYL
-478 KEENYGEF
+478 KEENYGNF
-486 RRFTVDK
+486 RRFTIDK
-493 LNNIDISIAI
+493 LNNVDISLAI
-503 VKREEEGT
+503 VKREEEGS

-518 LDCEFKTI
+518 LDCEFKST

-551 DIKKPINTI
+551 DIKKPINKI
-560 FEANNNLIESKG
+560 FETNNNLIENKG
-572 KYKSEN
+572 KYNSEN

-592 LIKLLNN
+592 LIRLLNN
-599 VEYVSR
+599 IEYVSR

-623 LENIVKISRAYTDKK
+623 LENIVKISKTYTDKK

-645 SDVNKK
+645 SEVNKK
-651 ILVLDTDKVEKI
+651 ILSLDIDKVEKI
-663 ILSILS
+663 ILNILS

-676 TGGKIDI
+676 TGGRIDI
-683 NLYIENEQVCISI
+683 NLYMENEQVCISI
-696 KDTGIGIPKDKTEI
+696 KDTGIGIPKDKTEV

-735 VKKLANLNNIKID
+735 VKKLANLNNIKIN

-755 GSEFKIILPNN
+755 GSEFIITLPNN
-766 ILSKNIKLQDKFTQN
+766 IVSKNIKLQDKFAQD
-781 EKIEI
+781 EKIDI

>member
-1 MKKRMVID
+1 
-9 IMNLYEYKEIL
+9 MNLYKYKEIL
-20 ENINII
+20 QNINII

-41 NQRKVMLLEFAIY
+41 NQRKIMLLQFVIY
-54 IGELFIYLYL
+54 IVEIFIYLYL
-64 NRYIIIGNINLI
+64 NKYIITDSINLI
-76 SMILILKFI
+76 SMIIILKFLIISI
-85 IILTIKEKL
+85 IIEKL

-99 LYKFILILGLLYIWN
+99 LYKFILISGLLYICN
-114 IKVEYSILINIIL
+114 IRVEYSILINIVL
-127 NIILLK
+127 NVIILK
-133 YSIIDCIKVFN
+133 CSIIDHIKIFN
-144 KELLDNKHDLNEKKL
+144 KELLDNKNDLNEKKS

-169 SEKELQ
+169 LEKELQ
-175 KNYKDEILGVSNKIG
+175 KNYKDEILGVSNKIS

-213 ESFNQQMEDYK
+213 ESFNKLMEDYK
-224 EDRIDISKY
+224 DKENRIDISKY

-241 KNLIDEIKKVATE
+241 KNLMEEIKKVATE
-254 SRGSLNIK
+254 TKESLNIK

-269 RLGCTTDTIDER
+269 RLGYTTDTIDNR
-281 PVIICILKDI
+281 AVIICILKDI
-291 TQTTLIQNKLEESEN
+291 TQTTLIQNKLEESEK
-306 MYKNLMDVLN
+306 MYKNLMNVLN

-323 DKNIKYIND
+323 NKNIKYIND

-340 NISEKEIY
+340 NISEKEIS
-348 IEDIKNTVSK
+348 IENIRNIISK
-358 KFKERFLSNIQ
+358 KFREKFLSSIQ
-369 LVISEK
+369 SIICGK
-375 EEKVI
+375 EEKII
-380 NKIELINGRIV
+380 NKIELINGKIV
-391 ELVTTNIKLNEED
+391 ELITTNIKLNEED
-404 LLISIVIDITE
+404 LLISILIDITE

-437 PEGIVIVNP
+437 PEGIVIINP
-446 TTNKHIYRN
+446 MTNKHIYRN

-463 TIGLDKLNESIKTYL
+463 NIGLDKLNESIKIYL
-478 KEENYGEF
+478 REENYGEF
-486 RRFTVDK
+486 RRFTIDK
-493 LNNIDISIAI
+493 PNNIDISLAI

-518 LDCEFKTI
+518 LDYEFKSI

-560 FEANNNLIESKG
+560 FENNSNLIENKA
-572 KYKSEN
+572 KYNSEN

-599 VEYVSR
+599 IEYVSR

-610 CTLELRKCDIVKL
+610 CTLELRKCDIVKFVD
-623 LENIVKISRAYTDKK
+623 NIVNISRAYTEKK
-638 GIDISFK
+638 GIHISFK
-645 SDVNKK
+645 SEINKK
-651 ILVLDTDKVEKI
+651 ILALDIDKVEKI
-663 ILSILS
+663 ILNILS

-683 NLYIENEQVCISI
+683 NLYIEKEQVCISI
-696 KDTGIGIPKDKTEI
+696 KDTGIGIPKDKIDI
-710 IFENFEQLDTTL
+710 IFENFEQIDTTL

-735 VKKLANLNNIKID
+735 VKKLANLNNIKIN

-766 ILSKNIKLQDKFTQN
+766 ILNKNIKLQDKFTQN
-781 EKIEI
+781 EKIDI

>member
-1 MKKRMVID
+1 MVIN
-9 IMNLYEYKEIL
+9 IMNLYKYKEIL

-41 NQRKVMLLEFAIY
+41 NKRKVMILENLIY
-54 IGELFIYLYL
+54 IGEFFIYLYL
-64 NRYIIIGNINLI
+64 NSYIIIGNINLI
-76 SMILILKFI
+76 SMILILKFV
-85 IILTIKEKL
+85 IILTLKEKL

-99 LYKFILILGLLYIWN
+99 LYKIILILGLLYVCN

-127 NIILLK
+127 NIIILK
-133 YSIIDCIKVFN
+133 CSIIDCIKLSN
-144 KELLDNKHDLNEKKL
+144 KELLDNRHDLNQKKS

-175 KNYKDEILGVSNKIG
+175 KNYKDEILGVSNKIS

-198 PIFILDINKE
+198 PIFILDINKK

-213 ESFNQQMEDYK
+213 EAFNMLIQDYK
-224 EDRIDISKY
+224 NKENRIDISKY

-241 KNLIDEIKKVATE
+241 KNLMDEIKKIVTE
-254 SRGSLNIK
+254 ARGNLNIK

-269 RLGCTTDTIDER
+269 RLECITDIIDER
-281 PVIICILKDI
+281 PVIVCILKDI

-323 DKNIKYIND
+323 NKNIKYIND

-340 NISEKEIY
+340 NIGKKEIF
-348 IEDIKNTVSK
+348 IEDIKNIVSK
-358 KFKERFLSNIQ
+358 KFREKFLSNIQ
-369 LVISEK
+369 LVISRK

-391 ELVTTNIKLNEED
+391 ELVTTNIKLNDED

-446 TTNKHIYRN
+446 TTKKHIYRN

-463 TIGLDKLNESIKTYL
+463 TIGLEKLNESIKTYL
-478 KEENYGEF
+478 KEENYGNF
-486 RRFTVDK
+486 RRFTIDK
-493 LNNIDISIAI
+493 LNNVDISLAI
-503 VKREEEGT
+503 VKREEEGS

-518 LDCEFKTI
+518 LDCEFKST

-551 DIKKPINTI
+551 DIKKPINKI
-560 FEANNNLIESKG
+560 FETNNNLIENKG
-572 KYKSEN
+572 KYNSEN

-592 LIKLLNN
+592 LIRLLSN

-623 LENIVKISRAYTDKK
+623 VENIVKISKTYTDKK

-645 SDVNKK
+645 SEVNKK
-651 ILVLDTDKVEKI
+651 ILSLDIDKVEKI
-663 ILSILS
+663 ILNILS

-683 NLYIENEQVCISI
+683 NLYMHNEQVCISI
-696 KDTGIGIPKDKTEI
+696 KDTGIGIPKDKTEV

-735 VKKLANLNNIKID
+735 VKKLANLNNIKIN

-755 GSEFKIILPNN
+755 GSEFIITLPNN
-766 ILSKNIKLQDKFTQN
+766 IVSKNIKLQDKFAQD
-781 EKIEI
+781 EKIDI

>member
-1 MKKRMVID
+1 
-9 IMNLYEYKEIL
+9 MNLYKYKEIL

-41 NQRKVMLLEFAIY
+41 NKRKVMILENLIY
-54 IGELFIYLYL
+54 IGEFFIYLYL
-64 NRYIIIGNINLI
+64 NSYIIIGNINLI
-76 SMILILKFI
+76 SMILILKFV
-85 IILTIKEKL
+85 IILTLKEKL

-99 LYKFILILGLLYIWN
+99 LYKFILILGLLYVCN

-127 NIILLK
+127 NIIILK
-133 YSIIDCIKVFN
+133 CSIIDCIKLFN
-144 KELLDNKHDLNEKKL
+144 KELLDNRHDLNQKKS

-175 KNYKDEILGVSNKIG
+175 KNYKDEILGVSNKIS

-198 PIFILDINKE
+198 PIFILDINKK

-213 ESFNQQMEDYK
+213 EAFNMLIQDYK
-224 EDRIDISKY
+224 NKENRIDISKY

-241 KNLIDEIKKVATE
+241 KNLMDEIKKIATE
-254 SRGSLNIK
+254 ARGNLNIK

-269 RLGCTTDTIDER
+269 RLECITDIIDER
-281 PVIICILKDI
+281 PVIVCILKDI

-323 DKNIKYIND
+323 NKNIKYIND

-340 NISEKEIY
+340 NIGKKEIF
-348 IEDIKNTVSK
+348 IEDIKNIVSK
-358 KFKERFLSNIQ
+358 KFREKFLSNIQ
-369 LVISEK
+369 LVISKK

-391 ELVTTNIKLNEED
+391 ELVTTNIKLNDED

-446 TTNKHIYRN
+446 TTKKHIYRN

-463 TIGLDKLNESIKTYL
+463 TIGLEKLNESIKTYL
-478 KEENYGEF
+478 KEENYGNF
-486 RRFTVDK
+486 RRFTIDK
-493 LNNIDISIAI
+493 LNNVDISLAI
-503 VKREEEGT
+503 VKREEEGS

-518 LDCEFKTI
+518 LDCEFKST

-551 DIKKPINTI
+551 DIKKPINKI
-560 FEANNNLIESKG
+560 FETNNNLIENKG
-572 KYKSEN
+572 KYNSEN

-592 LIKLLNN
+592 LIRLLSN

-623 LENIVKISRAYTDKK
+623 VENIVKISKTYTDKK

-645 SDVNKK
+645 SEVNKK
-651 ILVLDTDKVEKI
+651 ILSLDIDKVEKI
-663 ILSILS
+663 ILNILS

-676 TGGKIDI
+676 TGGRIDI
-683 NLYIENEQVCISI
+683 NLYMENEQVCISI
-696 KDTGIGIPKDKTEI
+696 KDTGIGIPKDKTEV

-735 VKKLANLNNIKID
+735 VKKLANLNNIKIN

-755 GSEFKIILPNN
+755 GSEFIITLPNN
-766 ILSKNIKLQDKFTQN
+766 IVSKNIKLQDKFAQD
-781 EKIEI
+781 EKIDI

>member
-1 MKKRMVID
+1 
-9 IMNLYEYKEIL
+9 MNLYKYKEIL

-41 NQRKVMLLEFAIY
+41 NKRKVMILENLIY
-54 IGELFIYLYL
+54 IGEFFIYLYL
-64 NRYIIIGNINLI
+64 NSYIIIGNINLI
-76 SMILILKFI
+76 SVILILKFV
-85 IILTIKEKL
+85 IILTLKEKL

-99 LYKFILILGLLYIWN
+99 LYKFILILGLLYVCN

-127 NIILLK
+127 NIIILK
-133 YSIIDCIKVFN
+133 CSIIDCIKLFN
-144 KELLDNKHDLNEKKL
+144 KELLDNRHDLNQKKS

-175 KNYKDEILGVSNKIG
+175 KNYKDEILGVSNKIS

-198 PIFILDINKE
+198 PIFILDINKK

-213 ESFNQQMEDYK
+213 EAFNMLIQDYK
-224 EDRIDISKY
+224 NKENRIDISKY

-241 KNLIDEIKKVATE
+241 KNLMDEIKKIATE
-254 SRGSLNIK
+254 ARGNLNIK

-269 RLGCTTDTIDER
+269 RLECITDIIDER
-281 PVIICILKDI
+281 PVIVCILKDI

-323 DKNIKYIND
+323 NKNIKYIND
-332 KGLEILDI
+332 KGLGILDI
-340 NISEKEIY
+340 NISKKEIF
-348 IEDIKNTVSK
+348 IEDIKNIVSK
-358 KFKERFLSNIQ
+358 KFREKFLSNIQ
-369 LVISEK
+369 LVISRK

-391 ELVTTNIKLNEED
+391 ELVTTNIKLNDED

-446 TTNKHIYRN
+446 TTKKHIYRN

-463 TIGLDKLNESIKTYL
+463 TIGLEKLNESIKTYL
-478 KEENYGEF
+478 KEENYGNF
-486 RRFTVDK
+486 RRFTIDK
-493 LNNIDISIAI
+493 LNNVDISLAI
-503 VKREEEGT
+503 VKREEEGS

-518 LDCEFKTI
+518 LDCEFKST

-551 DIKKPINTI
+551 DIKKPINKI
-560 FEANNNLIESKG
+560 FETNNNLIENKG
-572 KYKSEN
+572 KYNSEN

-592 LIKLLNN
+592 LIRLLSN

-623 LENIVKISRAYTDKK
+623 VENIVKISKTYTDKK

-645 SDVNKK
+645 SEVNKK
-651 ILVLDTDKVEKI
+651 ILSLDIDKVEKI
-663 ILSILS
+663 ILNILS

-683 NLYIENEQVCISI
+683 NLYMHNEQVCISI
-696 KDTGIGIPKDKTEI
+696 KDTGIGIPKDKTEV

-735 VKKLANLNNIKID
+735 VKKLANLNNIKIN

-755 GSEFKIILPNN
+755 GSEFIITLPNN
-766 ILSKNIKLQDKFTQN
+766 IVSKNIKLQDKFAQD
-781 EKIEI
+781 EKIDI

>member
-1 MKKRMVID
+1 MVIN
-9 IMNLYEYKEIL
+9 IMNLYKYKEIL

-41 NQRKVMLLEFAIY
+41 NKRKVMILENLIY
-54 IGELFIYLYL
+54 IGEFFIYLYL
-64 NRYIIIGNINLI
+64 NSYIIIGNINLI
-76 SMILILKFI
+76 SVILILKFV
-85 IILTIKEKL
+85 IILTLKEKL

-99 LYKFILILGLLYIWN
+99 LYKFILILGLLYVCN

-127 NIILLK
+127 NIIILK
-133 YSIIDCIKVFN
+133 CSIIDCIKLFN
-144 KELLDNKHDLNEKKL
+144 KELLDNRHDLNQKKS

-175 KNYKDEILGVSNKIG
+175 KNYKDEILGVSNKIS

-198 PIFILDINKE
+198 PIFILDINKK

-213 ESFNQQMEDYK
+213 EAFNMLIQDYK
-224 EDRIDISKY
+224 NKENRIDISKY

-241 KNLIDEIKKVATE
+241 KNLMDEIKKIATE
-254 SRGSLNIK
+254 ARGNLNIK

-269 RLGCTTDTIDER
+269 RLECITDIIDER
-281 PVIICILKDI
+281 PVIVCILKDI

-323 DKNIKYIND
+323 NKNIKYIND

-340 NISEKEIY
+340 NIGKKEIF
-348 IEDIKNTVSK
+348 IEDIKNIVSK
-358 KFKERFLSNIQ
+358 KFREKFLSNIQ
-369 LVISEK
+369 LVISRK

-391 ELVTTNIKLNEED
+391 ELVTTNIKLNDED

-446 TTNKHIYRN
+446 TTKKHIYRN

-463 TIGLDKLNESIKTYL
+463 TIGLEKLNESIKTYL
-478 KEENYGEF
+478 KEENYGNF
-486 RRFTVDK
+486 RRFTIDK
-493 LNNIDISIAI
+493 LNNVDISLAI
-503 VKREEEGT
+503 VKREEEGS

-518 LDCEFKTI
+518 LDCEFKSI

-551 DIKKPINTI
+551 DIKKPINKI
-560 FEANNNLIESKG
+560 FETNNNLIENKG
-572 KYKSEN
+572 KYNSEN

-592 LIKLLNN
+592 LIRLLNN
-599 VEYVSR
+599 IEYVSR

-623 LENIVKISRAYTDKK
+623 LENIVKISKTYTDKK

-645 SDVNKK
+645 SEVNKK
-651 ILVLDTDKVEKI
+651 ILSLDIDKVEKI
-663 ILSILS
+663 ILNILS

-683 NLYIENEQVCISI
+683 NLYMENEQVCISI
-696 KDTGIGIPKDKTEI
+696 KDTGIGIPKDKTEV

-735 VKKLANLNNIKID
+735 VKKLANLNNIKIN

-755 GSEFKIILPNN
+755 GSEFIITLPNN
-766 ILSKNIKLQDKFTQN
+766 IVSKNIKLQDKFAQD
-781 EKIEI
+781 EKIDI

>member
-1 MKKRMVID
+1 MVIN
-9 IMNLYEYKEIL
+9 IMNLYKYKEIL

-41 NQRKVMLLEFAIY
+41 NKRKVMILENLIY
-54 IGELFIYLYL
+54 IGEFFIYLYL
-64 NRYIIIGNINLI
+64 NSYIIIGNINLI
-76 SMILILKFI
+76 SMILILKFV
-85 IILTIKEKL
+85 IILTLKEKL

-99 LYKFILILGLLYIWN
+99 LYKFILILGLLYVCN

-127 NIILLK
+127 NIIILK
-133 YSIIDCIKVFN
+133 CSIIDCIKLFN
-144 KELLDNKHDLNEKKL
+144 KELLDNRHDLNQKKS

-175 KNYKDEILGVSNKIG
+175 KNYKDEILGVSNKIS

-198 PIFILDINKE
+198 PIFILDINKK

-213 ESFNQQMEDYK
+213 EAFNMLIQDYK
-224 EDRIDISKY
+224 NKENRIDISKY

-241 KNLIDEIKKVATE
+241 KNLMDEIKKIATE
-254 SRGSLNIK
+254 ARGNLNIK

-269 RLGCTTDTIDER
+269 RLECITDIIDER
-281 PVIICILKDI
+281 PVIVCILKDI

-323 DKNIKYIND
+323 NKNIKYIND

-340 NISEKEIY
+340 NIGKKEIF
-348 IEDIKNTVSK
+348 IEDIKNIVSK
-358 KFKERFLSNIQ
+358 KFREKFLSNIQ
-369 LVISEK
+369 LVISRK

-391 ELVTTNIKLNEED
+391 ELVTTNIKLNAED

-446 TTNKHIYRN
+446 TTKKHIYRN

-463 TIGLDKLNESIKTYL
+463 TIGLEKLNESIKTYL
-478 KEENYGEF
+478 KEENYGNF
-486 RRFTVDK
+486 RRFTIDK
-493 LNNIDISIAI
+493 LNNVDISLAI
-503 VKREEEGT
+503 VKREEEGS

-518 LDCEFKTI
+518 LDCEFKSI

-551 DIKKPINTI
+551 DIKKPINKI
-560 FEANNNLIESKG
+560 FETNNNLIENKG
-572 KYKSEN
+572 KYNSEN

-592 LIKLLNN
+592 LIRLLSN

-623 LENIVKISRAYTDKK
+623 LENIVKISKTYTDKK

-645 SDVNKK
+645 SEVNKK
-651 ILVLDTDKVEKI
+651 ILSLDIDKVEKI
-663 ILSILS
+663 ILNILS

-683 NLYIENEQVCISI
+683 NLYMQNEQVCISI
-696 KDTGIGIPKDKTEI
+696 KDTGIGIPKDKTEV

-735 VKKLANLNNIKID
+735 VKKLANLNNIKIN

-755 GSEFKIILPNN
+755 GSEFIITLPNN
-766 ILSKNIKLQDKFTQN
+766 IVSKNIKLQDKFAQD
-781 EKIEI
+781 EKIDI

>member
-1 MKKRMVID
+1 
-9 IMNLYEYKEIL
+9 MNLYKYKEIL

-41 NQRKVMLLEFAIY
+41 KKRKVMILENLIY
-54 IGELFIYLYL
+54 IGEFFIYLYL
-64 NRYIIIGNINLI
+64 NSYIIIGNINLI
-76 SMILILKFI
+76 SVILILKFV
-85 IILTIKEKL
+85 IILTLKEKL

-99 LYKFILILGLLYIWN
+99 LYKFILILGLLYVCN

-127 NIILLK
+127 NIIILK
-133 YSIIDCIKVFN
+133 CSIIDCIKLFN
-144 KELLDNKHDLNEKKL
+144 KELLDNRHDLNQKKS

-175 KNYKDEILGVSNKIG
+175 KNYKDEILGVSNKIS

-198 PIFILDINKE
+198 PIFILDINKK

-213 ESFNQQMEDYK
+213 EAFNMLIQDYK
-224 EDRIDISKY
+224 NKENRIDISKY

-241 KNLIDEIKKVATE
+241 KNLMDEIKKIATE
-254 SRGSLNIK
+254 ARGNLNIK

-269 RLGCTTDTIDER
+269 RLECITDIIDER
-281 PVIICILKDI
+281 PVIVCILKDI

-323 DKNIKYIND
+323 NKNIKYIND

-340 NISEKEIY
+340 NIGKKEIF
-348 IEDIKNTVSK
+348 IEDIKNIVSK
-358 KFKERFLSNIQ
+358 KFREKFLSNIQ
-369 LVISEK
+369 LVISRK

-391 ELVTTNIKLNEED
+391 ELVTTNIKLNDED

-446 TTNKHIYRN
+446 TTKKHIYRN

-463 TIGLDKLNESIKTYL
+463 TIGLEKLNESIKTYL
-478 KEENYGEF
+478 KEENYGNF
-486 RRFTVDK
+486 RRFTIDK
-493 LNNIDISIAI
+493 LNNVDISLAI
-503 VKREEEGT
+503 VKREEEGS

-518 LDCEFKTI
+518 LDCEFKST

-551 DIKKPINTI
+551 DIKKPINKI
-560 FEANNNLIESKG
+560 FETNNNLIENKG
-572 KYKSEN
+572 KYNSEN

-592 LIKLLNN
+592 LIRLLSN

-623 LENIVKISRAYTDKK
+623 VENIVKISKTYTDKK

-645 SDVNKK
+645 SEVNKK
-651 ILVLDTDKVEKI
+651 ILSLDIDKVEKI
-663 ILSILS
+663 ILNILS

-683 NLYIENEQVCISI
+683 NLYMHNEQVCISI
-696 KDTGIGIPKDKTEI
+696 KDTGIGIPKDKTEV

-735 VKKLANLNNIKID
+735 VKKLANLNNIKIN

-755 GSEFKIILPNN
+755 GSEFIITLPNN
-766 ILSKNIKLQDKFTQN
+766 IVSKNIKLQDKFAQD
-781 EKIEI
+781 EKIDI

>member
-1 MKKRMVID
+1 MVIN
-9 IMNLYEYKEIL
+9 IMNLYKYKEIL

-41 NQRKVMLLEFAIY
+41 NKRKVMRLENLIY
-54 IGELFIYLYL
+54 IGEFFIYLYL
-64 NRYIIIGNINLI
+64 NSYIIIGNINLI
-76 SMILILKFI
+76 SMILILKFV
-85 IILTIKEKL
+85 IILTLKEKL

-99 LYKFILILGLLYIWN
+99 LYKFILILGLLYVCN

-127 NIILLK
+127 NIIILK
-133 YSIIDCIKVFN
+133 CSIIDCIKLFN
-144 KELLDNKHDLNEKKL
+144 KELLDNRHDLNQKKS

-175 KNYKDEILGVSNKIG
+175 KNYKDEILGVSNKIS

-198 PIFILDINKE
+198 PIFILDINKK

-213 ESFNQQMEDYK
+213 EAFNMLIQDYK
-224 EDRIDISKY
+224 NKENRIDISKY

-241 KNLIDEIKKVATE
+241 KNLMDEIKKIATE
-254 SRGSLNIK
+254 ARGNLNIK

-269 RLGCTTDTIDER
+269 RLECITDIIDER
-281 PVIICILKDI
+281 PVIVCILKDI

-323 DKNIKYIND
+323 NKNIKYIND

-340 NISEKEIY
+340 NIGKKEIF
-348 IEDIKNTVSK
+348 IEDIKNIVSK
-358 KFKERFLSNIQ
+358 KFREKFLSNIQ
-369 LVISEK
+369 LVISRK

-391 ELVTTNIKLNEED
+391 ELVTTNIKLNDED

-446 TTNKHIYRN
+446 TTKKHIYRN

-463 TIGLDKLNESIKTYL
+463 TIGLEKLNESIKTYL
-478 KEENYGEF
+478 KEENYGNF
-486 RRFTVDK
+486 RRFTIDK
-493 LNNIDISIAI
+493 LNNVDISLAI
-503 VKREEEGT
+503 VKREEEGS

-518 LDCEFKTI
+518 LDCEFKSI

-551 DIKKPINTI
+551 DIKKPINKI
-560 FEANNNLIESKG
+560 FETNNNLIENKG
-572 KYKSEN
+572 KYNSEN

-592 LIKLLNN
+592 LIRLLNN
-599 VEYVSR
+599 IEYVSR

-623 LENIVKISRAYTDKK
+623 LENIVKISKTYTDKK

-645 SDVNKK
+645 SEVNKK
-651 ILVLDTDKVEKI
+651 ILSLDIDKVEKI
-663 ILSILS
+663 ILNILS

-683 NLYIENEQVCISI
+683 NLYMQNEQVCISI
-696 KDTGIGIPKDKTEI
+696 KDTGIGIPKDKTEV

-735 VKKLANLNNIKID
+735 VKKLANLNNIKIN

-755 GSEFKIILPNN
+755 GSEFIITLPNN
-766 ILSKNIKLQDKFTQN
+766 IVSKNIKLQDKFAQD
-781 EKIEI
+781 EKIDI

>member
-1 MKKRMVID
+1 
-9 IMNLYEYKEIL
+9 MNLYKYKEIL

-41 NQRKVMLLEFAIY
+41 NKRKVMILENLIY
-54 IGELFIYLYL
+54 IGEFFIYLYL
-64 NRYIIIGNINLI
+64 NSYIIIGNINLI
-76 SMILILKFI
+76 SMILILKFV
-85 IILTIKEKL
+85 IILTLKEKL

-99 LYKFILILGLLYIWN
+99 LYKIILILGLLYVCN

-127 NIILLK
+127 NIIILK
-133 YSIIDCIKVFN
+133 CSIIDCIKLFN
-144 KELLDNKHDLNEKKL
+144 KELLDNRHDLNQKKS

-175 KNYKDEILGVSNKIG
+175 KNYKDEILGVSNKIS

-198 PIFILDINKE
+198 PIFILDINKK

-213 ESFNQQMEDYK
+213 EAFNMLIQDYK
-224 EDRIDISKY
+224 NKENRIDISKY

-241 KNLIDEIKKVATE
+241 KNLMDEIKKIVTE
-254 SRGSLNIK
+254 ARGNLNIK

-269 RLGCTTDTIDER
+269 RLECITDIIDER
-281 PVIICILKDI
+281 LVIVCILKDI

-323 DKNIKYIND
+323 NKNIKYIND

-340 NISEKEIY
+340 NISKKEIF
-348 IEDIKNTVSK
+348 IEDIKNIVSK
-358 KFKERFLSNIQ
+358 KFREKFLSNIQ
-369 LVISEK
+369 LVISRK

-391 ELVTTNIKLNEED
+391 ELVTTNIKLNAED

-446 TTNKHIYRN
+446 TTKKHIYRN

-463 TIGLDKLNESIKTYL
+463 TIGLEKLNESIKTYL
-478 KEENYGEF
+478 KEENYGNF
-486 RRFTVDK
+486 RRFTIDK
-493 LNNIDISIAI
+493 LNNVDISLAI
-503 VKREEEGT
+503 VKREEEGS

-518 LDCEFKTI
+518 LDCEFKSI

-551 DIKKPINTI
+551 DIKKPINKI
-560 FEANNNLIESKG
+560 FETNNNLIENKG
-572 KYKSEN
+572 KYNSEN

-592 LIKLLNN
+592 LIRLLSN

-623 LENIVKISRAYTDKK
+623 LENIVKISKTYTDKK

-645 SDVNKK
+645 SEVNKK
-651 ILVLDTDKVEKI
+651 ILSLDIDKVEKI
-663 ILSILS
+663 ILNILS

-676 TGGKIDI
+676 TGGRIDI
-683 NLYIENEQVCISI
+683 NLYMENEQVCISI
-696 KDTGIGIPKDKTEI
+696 KDTGIGIPKDKTEV

-735 VKKLANLNNIKID
+735 VKKLANLNNIKIN

-755 GSEFKIILPNN
+755 GSEFIITLPNN
-766 ILSKNIKLQDKFTQN
+766 IVSKNIKLQDKFAQD
-781 EKIEI
+781 EKIDI

>member
-1 MKKRMVID
+1 MVIN
-9 IMNLYEYKEIL
+9 IMNLYKYKEIL

-41 NQRKVMLLEFAIY
+41 NKRKVMILENLIY
-54 IGELFIYLYL
+54 IGEFFIYLYL
-64 NRYIIIGNINLI
+64 NSYIIIGNINLI
-76 SMILILKFI
+76 SMILILKFV
-85 IILTIKEKL
+85 IILTLKEKL

-99 LYKFILILGLLYIWN
+99 LYKFILILGLLYVCN

-127 NIILLK
+127 NIIILK
-133 YSIIDCIKVFN
+133 CSIIDCIKLFN
-144 KELLDNKHDLNEKKL
+144 KELLDNRHDLNQKKS

-175 KNYKDEILGVSNKIG
+175 KNYKDEILGVSNKIS

-198 PIFILDINKE
+198 PIFILDINKK

-213 ESFNQQMEDYK
+213 EAFNMLIQDYK
-224 EDRIDISKY
+224 NKENRIDISKY

-241 KNLIDEIKKVATE
+241 KNLMDEIKKIATE
-254 SRGSLNIK
+254 ARGNLNIK

-269 RLGCTTDTIDER
+269 RLECITDIIDER
-281 PVIICILKDI
+281 PVIVCILKDI

-323 DKNIKYIND
+323 NKNIKYIND

-340 NISEKEIY
+340 NIGKKEIF
-348 IEDIKNTVSK
+348 IEDIKNIVSK
-358 KFKERFLSNIQ
+358 KFREKFLSNIQ
-369 LVISEK
+369 LVISRK

-391 ELVTTNIKLNEED
+391 ELVTTNIKLNDED

-446 TTNKHIYRN
+446 TTKKHIYRN

-463 TIGLDKLNESIKTYL
+463 TIGLEKLNESIKTYL
-478 KEENYGEF
+478 KEENYGNF
-486 RRFTVDK
+486 RRFTIDK
-493 LNNIDISIAI
+493 LNNVDISLAI
-503 VKREEEGT
+503 VKREEEGS

-518 LDCEFKTI
+518 LDCEFKSI

-551 DIKKPINTI
+551 DIKKPINKI
-560 FEANNNLIESKG
+560 FETNNNLIENKG
-572 KYKSEN
+572 KYNSEN

-592 LIKLLNN
+592 LIRLLSN

-623 LENIVKISRAYTDKK
+623 VENIVKISKTYTDKK
-638 GIDISFK
+638 GIDISLK
-645 SDVNKK
+645 SEVNKK
-651 ILVLDTDKVEKI
+651 ILSLDIDKVEKI
-663 ILSILS
+663 ILNILS

-683 NLYIENEQVCISI
+683 NLYMHNEQVCISI
-696 KDTGIGIPKDKTEI
+696 KDTGIGIPKDKTEV

-735 VKKLANLNNIKID
+735 VKKLANLNNIKIN

-755 GSEFKIILPNN
+755 GSEFIITLPNN
-766 ILSKNIKLQDKFTQN
+766 IVSKNIKLQDKFAQD
-781 EKIEI
+781 EKIDI

>member
-1 MKKRMVID
+1 
-9 IMNLYEYKEIL
+9 MNLYKYKEIL

-41 NQRKVMLLEFAIY
+41 NKRKVMILENLIY
-54 IGELFIYLYL
+54 IGEFFIYLYL
-64 NRYIIIGNINLI
+64 NSYIIIGNINLI
-76 SMILILKFI
+76 SMILILKFV
-85 IILTIKEKL
+85 IILTLKEKL

-99 LYKFILILGLLYIWN
+99 LYKFILILGLLYVCN

-127 NIILLK
+127 NIIILK
-133 YSIIDCIKVFN
+133 CSIIDCIKLFN
-144 KELLDNKHDLNEKKL
+144 KELLDNRHDLNKKKS

-175 KNYKDEILGVSNKIG
+175 KNYKDEILGVSNKIS

-198 PIFILDINKE
+198 PIFILDINKK

-213 ESFNQQMEDYK
+213 EAFNMLIQDYK
-224 EDRIDISKY
+224 NKENRIDISKY

-241 KNLIDEIKKVATE
+241 KNLMDEIKKIVTE
-254 SRGSLNIK
+254 ARGNLNIK

-269 RLGCTTDTIDER
+269 RLECITDIIDER
-281 PVIICILKDI
+281 PVIVCILKDI

-323 DKNIKYIND
+323 NKNIKYIND

-340 NISEKEIY
+340 NISKKEIF
-348 IEDIKNTVSK
+348 IEDIKNIVSK
-358 KFKERFLSNIQ
+358 KFREKFLSNIQ
-369 LVISEK
+369 LVISRK

-391 ELVTTNIKLNEED
+391 ELVTTNIKLNAED

-446 TTNKHIYRN
+446 TTKKHIYRN

-463 TIGLDKLNESIKTYL
+463 TIGLEKLNESIKTYL
-478 KEENYGEF
+478 KEENYGNF
-486 RRFTVDK
+486 RRFTIDK
-493 LNNIDISIAI
+493 LNNVDISLAI
-503 VKREEEGT
+503 VKREEEGS

-518 LDCEFKTI
+518 LDCEFKSI

-551 DIKKPINTI
+551 DIKKPINKI
-560 FEANNNLIESKG
+560 FETNNNLIENKG
-572 KYKSEN
+572 KYNSEN

-592 LIKLLNN
+592 LIRLLNN
-599 VEYVSR
+599 IEYVSR

-623 LENIVKISRAYTDKK
+623 LENIVKISKTYTDKK

-645 SDVNKK
+645 SEVNKK
-651 ILVLDTDKVEKI
+651 ILSLDIDKVEKI
-663 ILSILS
+663 ILNILS

-676 TGGKIDI
+676 TGGRIDI
-683 NLYIENEQVCISI
+683 NLYMENEQVCISI
-696 KDTGIGIPKDKTEI
+696 KDTGIGIPKDKTEV

-735 VKKLANLNNIKID
+735 VKKLANLNNIKIN

-755 GSEFKIILPNN
+755 GSEFIITLPNN
-766 ILSKNIKLQDKFTQN
+766 IVSKNIKLQDKFAQD
-781 EKIEI
+781 EKIDI